1 MGKKISMLRKAVAGI
16 LSAAVFTGSVFTG
29 TVVAAGIEETVPS
42 SRQIVT
48 NGLAET
54 NEDNVTVS
62 KTVRETGT
70 ENEFEITLKVT
81 TREKLE
87 EIPTSSDAAVVLVM
101 DTSGSMDGDRLTA
114 AKKAAKSFVDK
125 YVKDSKP
132 TDKRYAALVEFAND
146 AETIIGWTNLAQGTT
161 NFENAIKRL
170 KAGGGTNMEAGLQ
183 LAYNLINA
191 GKSNLL
197 KDCKNIN
204 VILLSDGCPTY
215 HVDESTRN
223 STTKVKG
230 VRGGGNEAYPEDW
243 KSVETIAGSIRDDKI
258 NLYSVAFQTGSE
270 TFWDF
275 KAQPP
280 KNGICVN
287 LNHWYNGVHGRWSSE
302 QKKVSD
308 WMNTFSDKC
317 FSAKDADKLSVS
329 FENIA
334 KLIKLGAQAWKVT
347 DPMGQF
353 IHYDGVANSP
363 ASEDNKYTFAN
374 NTLTWDLKASVP
386 TELKTDQVT
395 TYTYTLTY
403 PITLNTAGAG
413 FVSEKAYDTNGT
425 TTLYYYLFSKVD
437 DSTNVPETP
446 KTLDFNVPT
455 VKGYLGSL
463 SFRKVDQDGNALPG
477 ASFAI
482 SNTSLTG
489 VSDTN
494 GNVTIEGIPSGF
506 NYTLTETKMDGYLAM
521 DPISF
526 KVSYGEVS
534 KADGTSLA
542 TVTNTKEENDKY
554 VVIKHEYYDAD
565 GYLYARIDDDFSHMA
580 YKEGFVPDPDRI
592 YEYGG
597 MTFEAWGDATAE
609 WVYNAE
615 DADNMG
621 KHDDY
626 VITLKYKQKSEV
638 PEVKDYTVVIH
649 KYFDADGNLVAE
661 VKDADFDHMLDKEG
675 FEPVPVTTYD
685 GVEYVVRDSYDGWVK
700 DTTDDAISEKHNDH
714 VYTIEYQKKSVEVKD
729 YVVIIHK
736 YFDADGNLVA
746 EVRDTDFDHMLDK
759 EGFEPMPETTYDG
772 VEYVVREIKEAW
784 VNRTTDTVIGVT
796 HNDHVFTIEYQ
807 VKKGAEEVKDYVVI
821 IHKYFDVDGNLV
833 AEVRDADFDHMLD
846 KEGFEPVPVTTYD
859 GVEYVVRDSYDG
871 WVKDTTDDAISEK
884 HNDHVYT
891 IEYQKKSVEV
901 KDYVVIIHKYFDA
914 DGNLVA
920 EVRDTDFD
928 HMLDKEGFEP
938 MPETTY
944 DGVEYV
950 VREIKEAWVNRT
962 TDTVIGVTHNDHV
975 FTIEY
980 QVKKGAE
987 EVKDYVVI
995 IHKYFD
1001 VDGNLV
1007 AEVRDTDFDHMLDK
1021 EGFEPE
1027 PETTYDGVEYAIRD
1041 SYDGWVLNTT
1051 DNAVGEVHNDHVFTI
1066 EYQVEDDGPRYS
1078 KIRVNHEYYT
1088 DGNRDGTEIE
1098 EFDYSEDFA
1107 PTQKPEYSEK
1117 TYTYVSTT
1125 GPKDIGD
1132 GYLEYTLVYR
1142 RTTELPPN
1150 PPVVDDTII
1159 VIEKSWE
1166 NAEPYD
1172 GRIIFTATNEK
1183 TGRSYTGTLRAGRN
1197 RAVITVPAG
1206 GTYIISED
1214 VPEGYT
1220 PSFPE
1225 GDTVYVRTGSSAT
1238 IHVVNS
1244 GEEEEEIDDDDT
1256 PLAPGPVDP
1265 VKPGDSDEVI
1275 DDETTPLVDPPK
1287 TGAAVR
1293 GLSVLFGAAAAAL
1306 VGAVV
1311 LRKKKEK

>member
-70 ENEFEITLKVT
+70 ENEFEITLQVT

-101 DTSGSMDGDRLTA
+101 DTSGSMDGSRLTA

-161 NFENAIKRL
+161 NFEDAIKSL
-170 KAGGGTNMEAGLQ
+170 EAGGGTNMEAGLQ

-204 VILLSDGCPTY
+204 VILLSDGCPTF

-223 STTKVKG
+223 RTDKVKG
-230 VRGGGNEAYPEDW
+230 VRGGGNVAYPEDW
-243 KSVETIAGSIRDDKI
+243 KNVESLARSIRDDKI
-258 NLYSVAFQTGSE
+258 NLYSVAFQTGSA

-280 KNGICVN
+280 KNGICVSP
-287 LNHWYNGVHGRWSSE
+287 NHWYNDVHGRWSSE
-302 QKKVSD
+302 QKNVAG
-308 WMNTFSDKC
+308 WMNSFSDKC

-353 IHYDGVANSP
+353 INYGGAANSS

-374 NTLTWDLKASVP
+374 NTLTWDLKNSVP
-386 TELKTDQVT
+386 TEDKSGDVT

-413 FVSEKAYDTNGT
+413 FVSEKAYATNGT

-437 DSTNVPETP
+437 DSTIVPETP
-446 KTLDFNVPT
+446 DTLDFNVPT
-455 VKGYLGSL
+455 VRGFLGDL
-463 SFRKVDQDGNALPG
+463 NFQKVDQYGNALTG
-477 ASFAI
+477 ASFTI
-482 SNTSLTG
+482 DRTDFTG
-489 VSDTN
+489 VSNEN
-494 GNVTIEGIPSGF
+494 GAVSIQGLPSGF
-506 NYTLTETKMDGYLAM
+506 EYTLIEDQMDGYEALQ
-521 DPISF
+521 PIAIR
-526 KVSYGEVS
+526 VSYGQVT
-534 KADGTSLA
+534 KLDGTPLE
-542 TVTNTKEENDKY
+542 TVTNIKEENPKY
-554 VVIKHEYYDAD
+554 IVVKHEYYDAE
-565 GYLYARIDDDFSHMA
+565 GTAWYAVITEDHINYDDN
-580 YKEGFVPDPDRI
+580 FVPQRN
-592 YEYGG
+592 YNYGN

-609 WVYNAE
+609 WVYNATDENLGTHDDYVFTLKYKEVKAENPKYIVVKHEYYDAEGTARYAVITE
-615 DADNMG
+615 DHIDYVENFVPVRNYNYSNMTFEAWG
-621 KHDDY
+621 DATGTWENNATDEDMDTHDDY
-626 VITLKYKQKSEV
+626 VITLKYKQKA
-638 PEVKDYTVVIH
+638 EVKDYTVV
-649 KYFDADGNLVAE
+649 
-661 VKDADFDHMLDKEG
+661 
-675 FEPVPVTTYD
+675 
-685 GVEYVVRDSYDGWVK
+685 
-700 DTTDDAISEKHNDH
+700 
-714 VYTIEYQKKSVEVKD
+714 
-729 YVVIIHK
+729 IHK

-759 EGFEPMPETTYDG
+759 EGFEPVPETTYDG
-772 VEYVVREIKEAW
+772 VEYVI
-784 VNRTTDTVIGVT
+784 
-796 HNDHVFTIEYQ
+796 
-807 VKKGAEEVKDYVVI
+807 
-821 IHKYFDVDGNLV
+821 
-833 AEVRDADFDHMLD
+833 
-846 KEGFEPVPVTTYD
+846 
-859 GVEYVVRDSYDG
+859 RDSYDG
-871 WVKDTTDDAISEK
+871 WVLGRTDDVIGDV
-884 HNDHVYT
+884 HNDHVY
-891 IEYQKKSVEV
+891 
-901 KDYVVIIHKYFDA
+901 
-914 DGNLVA
+914 
-920 EVRDTDFD
+920 
-928 HMLDKEGFEP
+928 
-938 MPETTY
+938 
-944 DGVEYV
+944 
-950 VREIKEAWVNRT
+950 
-962 TDTVIGVTHNDHV
+962 
-975 FTIEY
+975 TIEY

-1021 EGFEPE
+1021 EGFQPV

-1051 DNAVGEVHNDHVFTI
+1051 DNAVSEVHNEHWYTI

-1088 DGNRDGTEIE
+1088 DGNHDGTEIE

-1142 RTTELPPN
+1142 RTTETPPT
-1150 PPVVDDTII
+1150 PVVNDTVI

-1172 GRIIFTATNEK
+1172 GRITFTATNEK

-1225 GDTVYVRTGSSAT
+1225 GNTVYVRTGSSAT
-1238 IHVVNS
+1238 IYVVNS

-1256 PLAPGPVDP
+1256 PLTPGPVDP

-1287 TGAAVR
+1287 TGVAVR

>member
-1 MGKKISMLRKAVAGI
+1 MGKKISMLRKTVAGI

-70 ENEFEITLKVT
+70 ENEFEITLQVT

-87 EIPTSSDAAVVLVM
+87 EIPTSSDSAVVLVM

-287 LNHWYNGVHGRWSSE
+287 LNHWYNDVHGRWSKE
-302 QKKVSD
+302 QKNVSD
-308 WMNTFSDKC
+308 WMNSFSDKC

-353 IHYDGVANSP
+353 INYGGAANSS

-374 NTLTWDLKASVP
+374 NTLTWDLKNSVP
-386 TELKTDQVT
+386 TEDKSGDVT

-413 FVSEKAYDTNGT
+413 FVSEKEYATNGT

-446 KTLDFNVPT
+446 KTLNFDVPT

-463 SFRKVDQDGNALPG
+463 SFRKVDQDGNALSG

-506 NYTLTETKMDGYLAM
+506 NYTLTETKMDGYEALE
-521 DPISF
+521 PIAF
-526 KVSYGEVS
+526 KVSYGVVS
-534 KADGTSLA
+534 KANGDPLE
-542 TVTNTKEENDKY
+542 TVTNTKEANPKY
-554 VVIKHEYYDAD
+554 IVVKHEYYDAE
-565 GYLYARIDDDFSHMA
+565 GYKLSCITDENYGHMV
-580 YKEGFVPDPDRI
+580 YKEGLVPKPDRI
-592 YEYGG
+592 YDYDGK
-597 MTFEAWGDATAE
+597 TYEAWGETAE
-609 WVYNAE
+609 WSYDAV

-638 PEVKDYTVVIH
+638 P
-649 KYFDADGNLVAE
+649 
-661 VKDADFDHMLDKEG
+661 
-675 FEPVPVTTYD
+675 
-685 GVEYVVRDSYDGWVK
+685 
-700 DTTDDAISEKHNDH
+700 
-714 VYTIEYQKKSVEVKD
+714 EVKD

-759 EGFEPMPETTYDG
+759 EGFQPEPETTYDG
-772 VEYVVREIKEAW
+772 VEYVVRGIDEGW
-784 VNRTTDTVIGVT
+784 VN
-796 HNDHVFTIEYQ
+796 H
-807 VKKGAEEVKDYVVI
+807 
-821 IHKYFDVDGNLV
+821 
-833 AEVRDADFDHMLD
+833 
-846 KEGFEPVPVTTYD
+846 
-859 GVEYVVRDSYDG
+859 
-871 WVKDTTDDAISEK
+871 
-884 HNDHVYT
+884 
-891 IEYQKKSVEV
+891 
-901 KDYVVIIHKYFDA
+901 
-914 DGNLVA
+914 
-920 EVRDTDFD
+920 
-928 HMLDKEGFEP
+928 
-938 MPETTY
+938 
-944 DGVEYV
+944 
-950 VREIKEAWVNRT
+950 
-962 TDTVIGVTHNDHV
+962 
-975 FTIEY
+975 
-980 QVKKGAE
+980 
-987 EVKDYVVI
+987 
-995 IHKYFD
+995 
-1001 VDGNLV
+1001 
-1007 AEVRDTDFDHMLDK
+1007 
-1021 EGFEPE
+1021 
-1027 PETTYDGVEYAIRD
+1027 
-1041 SYDGWVLNTT
+1041 TT
-1051 DNAVGEVHNDHVFTI
+1051 DNAVGEVHNEHWYTI

-1172 GRIIFTATNEK
+1172 GRITFTATNEK

-1238 IHVVNS
+1238 IYVVNS

-1256 PLAPGPVDP
+1256 PLTPGPVDP

>member
-70 ENEFEITLKVT
+70 ENEFEITLQVT

-101 DTSGSMDGDRLTA
+101 DTSGSMDGSRLTA
-114 AKKAAKSFVDK
+114 AKDAAKKFVDK

-183 LAYNLINA
+183 LAYNLINS
-191 GKSNLL
+191 GKTGVL

-204 VILLSDGCPTY
+204 IVLLSDGCPTF

-243 KSVETIAGSIRDDKI
+243 KPVETIAGSIRDDKI
-258 NLYSVAFQTGSE
+258 NLYSVAFQTGSA

-280 KNGICVN
+280 KNGDCWN
-287 LNHWYNGVHGRWSSE
+287 LDHWYNGVHGRWSKE

-308 WMNTFSDKC
+308 WMNSFSDKC
-317 FSAKDADKLSVS
+317 FSAGEIGDLSVK

-395 TYTYTLTY
+395 TYTYKLTY

-446 KTLDFNVPT
+446 KTLNFDVPT
-455 VKGYLGSL
+455 VKGFLGTL
-463 SFRKVDQDGNALPG
+463 SFQKVDQDGNALSG

-506 NYTLTETKMDGYLAM
+506 NYTLTETKMDGYEALE
-521 DPISF
+521 PIAF
-526 KVSYGEVS
+526 QVSYGVVS
-534 KADGTSLA
+534 KADGDPLE
-542 TVTNTKEENDKY
+542 TVINTKEANPKY
-554 VVIKHEYYDAD
+554 IVVKHEYYDAE
-565 GYLYARIDDDFSHMA
+565 GYKLSCITDENYGHMV
-580 YKEGFVPDPDRI
+580 YKEGSEPNPDRI
-592 YEYGG
+592 YDYGG

-609 WVYNAE
+609 WVYNAIDE
-615 DADNMG
+615 DLG

-661 VKDADFDHMLDKEG
+661 VKD
-675 FEPVPVTTYD
+675 
-685 GVEYVVRDSYDGWVK
+685 
-700 DTTDDAISEKHNDH
+700 
-714 VYTIEYQKKSVEVKD
+714 
-729 YVVIIHK
+729 
-736 YFDADGNLVA
+736 
-746 EVRDTDFDHMLDK
+746 TDFDHMLDK
-759 EGFEPMPETTYDG
+759 EGF
-772 VEYVVREIKEAW
+772 
-784 VNRTTDTVIGVT
+784 
-796 HNDHVFTIEYQ
+796 Q
-807 VKKGAEEVKDYVVI
+807 
-821 IHKYFDVDGNLV
+821 
-833 AEVRDADFDHMLD
+833 
-846 KEGFEPVPVTTYD
+846 PV
-859 GVEYVVRDSYDG
+859 
-871 WVKDTTDDAISEK
+871 
-884 HNDHVYT
+884 
-891 IEYQKKSVEV
+891 
-901 KDYVVIIHKYFDA
+901 
-914 DGNLVA
+914 
-920 EVRDTDFD
+920 
-928 HMLDKEGFEP
+928 
-938 MPETTY
+938 PETTY

-1021 EGFEPE
+1021 EGFEPM

-1041 SYDGWVLNTT
+1041 SYDGWVNHTT
-1051 DNAVGEVHNDHVFTI
+1051 DNAVGEVHNEHWYTI

-1088 DGNRDGTEIE
+1088 DGNHDGTEIE

-1172 GRIIFTATNEK
+1172 GRITFTATNEK

-1238 IHVVNS
+1238 IYVVNS

>member
-70 ENEFEITLKVT
+70 ENEFEITLQVT

-101 DTSGSMDGDRLTA
+101 DTSNSMSTKTGRNWNDPIRMKAARTA
-114 AKKAAKSFVDK
+114 AQNFLDN
-125 YVKDSKP
+125 YVKGEGVTKG
-132 TDKRYAALVEFAND
+132 RYAAVVKFGSH
-146 AETIIGWTNLAQGTT
+146 AEVVSNWTDVAADKAASLKNTIDGISYQSGDN
-161 NFENAIKRL
+161 
-170 KAGGGTNMEAGLQ
+170 GGTNMEGGLQ
-183 LAYNLINA
+183 LAYNLINSEK
-191 GKSNLL
+191 GENGLL
-197 KDCKNIN
+197 KDVKNVNI
-204 VILLSDGCPTY
+204 ILMSDGCPTF

-223 STTKVKG
+223 RTDKVKG
-230 VRGGGNEAYPEDW
+230 VEGGGNVAYPEDW
-243 KSVETIAGSIRDDKI
+243 KNVESLAGSIRDDKI

-280 KNGICVN
+280 KNGFCVSP
-287 LNHWYNGVHGRWSSE
+287 NHWYNDVHGRWSSE
-302 QKKVSD
+302 QKNVAD
-308 WMNTFSDKC
+308 WMNSFSTKG
-317 FSAKDADKLSVS
+317 FAASNADDLTIK
-329 FENIA
+329 FDNIA
-334 KLIKLGAQAWKVT
+334 KLIKLGAQAWNVT

-353 IHYDGVANSP
+353 IEYAGAASDTAADHNRFTYADGILRWNLKSSTPEV
-363 ASEDNKYTFAN
+363 SEAG
-374 NTLTWDLKASVP
+374 NT
-386 TELKTDQVT
+386 T

-403 PITLNTAGAG
+403 PITLNTAAEGFEAG
-413 FVSEKAYDTNGT
+413 KAYATNGT
-425 TTLYYYLFSKVD
+425 TTLSYYLFSQVKDDTVIPENPDTVD
-437 DSTNVPETP
+437 FT
-446 KTLDFNVPT
+446 VPT
-455 VKGYLGSL
+455 VKGYLGTL
-463 SFRKVDQDGNALPG
+463 SFQKLDQDGNALPG
-477 ASFAI
+477 ASFTI
-482 SNTSLTG
+482 DRTDFTG
-489 VSDTN
+489 VSNEN
-494 GNVTIEGIPSGF
+494 GAVSIQGLPSGF
-506 NYTLTETKMDGYLAM
+506 EYTLIEDQMDGYEALQ
-521 DPISF
+521 PIAIR
-526 KVSYGEVS
+526 VSYGQVT
-534 KADGTSLA
+534 KLDGTPLE
-542 TVTNTKEENDKY
+542 TVTNIKEENPKY
-554 VVIKHEYYDAD
+554 IVVKHEYYDAE
-565 GYLYARIDDDFSHMA
+565 GTARYAVITEDHID
-580 YKEGFVPDPDRI
+580 YVENFVPVRN
-592 YEYGG
+592 YNYGN
-597 MTFEAWGDATAE
+597 MTFEAWGDATGTWE
-609 WVYNAE
+609 NNATDE
-615 DADNMG
+615 DMDT
-621 KHDDY
+621 HDDY
-626 VITLKYKQKSEV
+626 VITLKYKQKTEA

-661 VKDADFDHMLDKEG
+661 VKD
-675 FEPVPVTTYD
+675 
-685 GVEYVVRDSYDGWVK
+685 
-700 DTTDDAISEKHNDH
+700 
-714 VYTIEYQKKSVEVKD
+714 
-729 YVVIIHK
+729 
-736 YFDADGNLVA
+736 
-746 EVRDTDFDHMLDK
+746 TDFDHMLDK
-759 EGFEPMPETTYDG
+759 EGFQPVPETTYDG
-772 VEYVVREIKEAW
+772 EEY
-784 VNRTTDTVIGVT
+784 
-796 HNDHVFTIEYQ
+796 
-807 VKKGAEEVKDYVVI
+807 
-821 IHKYFDVDGNLV
+821 
-833 AEVRDADFDHMLD
+833 EVRGRYDEWHMNIVD
-846 KEGFEPVPVTTYD
+846 
-859 GVEYVVRDSYDG
+859 
-871 WVKDTTDDAISEK
+871 
-884 HNDHVYT
+884 
-891 IEYQKKSVEV
+891 
-901 KDYVVIIHKYFDA
+901 
-914 DGNLVA
+914 
-920 EVRDTDFD
+920 
-928 HMLDKEGFEP
+928 
-938 MPETTY
+938 
-944 DGVEYV
+944 
-950 VREIKEAWVNRT
+950 EAV
-962 TDTVIGVTHNDHV
+962 DETHNDHV

-1021 EGFEPE
+1021 EGFQPE

-1051 DNAVGEVHNDHVFTI
+1051 DNAVGEVHNEHWYTIEYQVKKGAEEVKDYVVIIHKYFDVDGNLVAEVRDTDFDHMLDKEGFQPEPETTYDGVEYAIRDSYDGWVLNTTDNAVGEVHNEHWYTI

-1088 DGNRDGTEIE
+1088 DGNHDGTEIE

-1172 GRIIFTATNEK
+1172 GRITFTATNEK

-1238 IHVVNS
+1238 IYVVNS

-1256 PLAPGPVDP
+1256 PLVPGPVDP

>member
-287 LNHWYNGVHGRWSSE
+287 LKHWYNGVHGRWSSE

-395 TYTYTLTY
+395 TYTYKLTY

-455 VKGYLGSL
+455 VKGFLGTL
-463 SFRKVDQDGNALPG
+463 SFQKVDQDGNALPG
-477 ASFAI
+477 ASFAV
-482 SNTSLTG
+482 SGTSLTG
-489 VSDTN
+489 VSDVN
-494 GNVTIEGIPSGF
+494 GNVTIAGIPSGF
-506 NYTLTETKMDGYLAM
+506 EYTLIEDQMDGYEALQ
-521 DPISF
+521 PIGIR
-526 KVSYGEVS
+526 VSYGQVT
-534 KADGTSLA
+534 KLDGTPLE
-542 TVTNTKEENDKY
+542 TVTNIKEENPKY
-554 VVIKHEYYDAD
+554 IVVKHEYYDAE
-565 GYLYARIDDDFSHMA
+565 GTARYAVITDDHIDYD
-580 YKEGFVPDPDRI
+580 ENFVPERN
-592 YEYGG
+592 YNYGN
-597 MTFEAWGDATAE
+597 MTFEAWGDATGTWE
-609 WVYNAE
+609 NNATDE
-615 DADNMG
+615 DMDT
-621 KHDDY
+621 HDDY
-626 VITLKYKQKSEV
+626 VITLKYKQKAEV
-638 PEVKDYTVVIH
+638 PEVKDYVVVIH

-685 GVEYVVRDSYDGWVK
+685 GVEYAIRDSYDGWVK

-736 YFDADGNLVA
+736 YFDADNNLVA

-759 EGFEPMPETTYDG
+759 EGFEPVPETTYDG

-807 VKKGAEEVKDYVVI
+807 VKKEAEEVKDYVVI
-821 IHKYFDVDGNLV
+821 IHKYFD
-833 AEVRDADFDHMLD
+833 AD
-846 KEGFEPVPVTTYD
+846 
-859 GVEYVVRDSYDG
+859 
-871 WVKDTTDDAISEK
+871 
-884 HNDHVYT
+884 N
-891 IEYQKKSVEV
+891 
-901 KDYVVIIHKYFDA
+901 
-914 DGNLVA
+914 NLVA

-944 DGVEYV
+944 DGVEY
-950 VREIKEAWVNRT
+950 
-962 TDTVIGVTHNDHV
+962 
-975 FTIEY
+975 
-980 QVKKGAE
+980 
-987 EVKDYVVI
+987 
-995 IHKYFD
+995 
-1001 VDGNLV
+1001 
-1007 AEVRDTDFDHMLDK
+1007 
-1021 EGFEPE
+1021 
-1027 PETTYDGVEYAIRD
+1027 AIRD

-1051 DNAVGEVHNDHVFTI
+1051 DNAVGEVHNEHWYTI

-1172 GRIIFTATNEK
+1172 GRITFTATNEK

-1238 IHVVNS
+1238 IYVVNS

-1265 VKPGDSDEVI
+1265 VKPGDSGEVI

>member
-70 ENEFEITLKVT
+70 ENEFEITLQVT

-101 DTSGSMDGDRLTA
+101 DTSGSMDGSRLTA
-114 AKKAAKSFVDK
+114 AKDAAKKFVDK

-183 LAYNLINA
+183 LAYNLINS
-191 GKSNLL
+191 GKTGVL

-204 VILLSDGCPTY
+204 IVLLSDGCPTF

-243 KSVETIAGSIRDDKI
+243 KPVETIAGSIRDDKI
-258 NLYSVAFQTGSE
+258 NLYSVAFQTGSA

-280 KNGICVN
+280 KNGDCWN
-287 LNHWYNGVHGRWSSE
+287 LDHWYNGVHGRWSKE

-317 FSAKDADKLSVS
+317 FTAGEIDDLSVK

-347 DPMGQF
+347 DPMGRF
-353 IHYDGVANSP
+353 IEYTGAASDTAADHNRFTYADGI
-363 ASEDNKYTFAN
+363 
-374 NTLTWDLKASVP
+374 LRWDLKSSMPEVSEAGD
-386 TELKTDQVT
+386 TT

-403 PITLNTAGAG
+403 PITLNTAAEGFEAG
-413 FVSEKAYDTNGT
+413 KAYATNGT
-425 TTLYYYLFSKVD
+425 TTLSYYLFSQVKDDTVIPENPNTVD
-437 DSTNVPETP
+437 FT
-446 KTLDFNVPT
+446 VPT
-455 VKGYLGSL
+455 VKGYLGTL
-463 SFRKVDQDGNALPG
+463 SFRKVDQDGNALSG

-506 NYTLTETKMDGYLAM
+506 NYTLTETKMDGYTALE
-521 DPISF
+521 PIAF
-526 KVSYGEVS
+526 QVSYGVVS

-542 TVTNTKEENDKY
+542 TVTNTKEANPKY
-554 VVIKHEYYDAD
+554 IVVKHEYYDAK
-565 GYLYARIDDDFSHMA
+565 GTAWYAVITEDHID
-580 YKEGFVPDPDRI
+580 YVENFVPVRN
-592 YEYGG
+592 YNYGN
-597 MTFEAWGDATAE
+597 MTFEAWGDATGTWE
-609 WVYNAE
+609 NNATDE
-615 DADNMG
+615 DMDT
-621 KHDDY
+621 HDDY
-626 VITLKYKQKSEV
+626 VITLKYKQKA
-638 PEVKDYTVVIH
+638 EVKDYTVVIH

-661 VKDADFDHMLDKEG
+661 VK
-675 FEPVPVTTYD
+675 
-685 GVEYVVRDSYDGWVK
+685 
-700 DTTDDAISEKHNDH
+700 
-714 VYTIEYQKKSVEVKD
+714 
-729 YVVIIHK
+729 
-736 YFDADGNLVA
+736 
-746 EVRDTDFDHMLDK
+746 DTDFDHMLDK

-772 VEYVVREIKEAW
+772 VEYVVRGRYDEWHMNIVDEA
-784 VNRTTDTVIGVT
+784 VDET

-821 IHKYFDVDGNLV
+821 IHKYFD
-833 AEVRDADFDHMLD
+833 
-846 KEGFEPVPVTTYD
+846 
-859 GVEYVVRDSYDG
+859 
-871 WVKDTTDDAISEK
+871 
-884 HNDHVYT
+884 
-891 IEYQKKSVEV
+891 
-901 KDYVVIIHKYFDA
+901 A

-920 EVRDTDFD
+920 EVKDTDFD

-938 MPETTY
+938 M
-944 DGVEYV
+944 
-950 VREIKEAWVNRT
+950 
-962 TDTVIGVTHNDHV
+962 
-975 FTIEY
+975 
-980 QVKKGAE
+980 
-987 EVKDYVVI
+987 
-995 IHKYFD
+995 
-1001 VDGNLV
+1001 
-1007 AEVRDTDFDHMLDK
+1007 
-1021 EGFEPE
+1021 

-1051 DNAVGEVHNDHVFTI
+1051 DNAVGEVHNEHWYTI

-1088 DGNRDGTEIE
+1088 DGNHDGTEIE
-1098 EFDYSEDFA
+1098 EFDYSEDFVA

-1172 GRIIFTATNEK
+1172 GRITFTATNEK

-1238 IHVVNS
+1238 IYVVNS

>member
-70 ENEFEITLKVT
+70 ENKFEITLQVT

-287 LNHWYNGVHGRWSSE
+287 LNHWYNDVHGRWSSE
-302 QKKVSD
+302 RKNVSD
-308 WMNTFSDKC
+308 WMNSFSDKC

-334 KLIKLGAQAWKVT
+334 KLIRLGAQAWNVT

-353 IHYDGVANSP
+353 IEYAGAASDTAADHNRFTYADGI
-363 ASEDNKYTFAN
+363 
-374 NTLTWDLKASVP
+374 LRWDLKSSTPEVSEAGD
-386 TELKTDQVT
+386 TT

-403 PITLNTAGAG
+403 PITLNTAAEGFEAG
-413 FVSEKAYDTNGT
+413 KAYATNGT
-425 TTLYYYLFSKVD
+425 TTLSYYLFSKVD
-437 DSTNVPETP
+437 DTTEVPDTP
-446 KTLDFNVPT
+446 KTLNFDVPT

-463 SFRKVDQDGNALPG
+463 SFRKVDQDGNALSG

-506 NYTLTETKMDGYLAM
+506 NYTLTEIKMDGYEALE
-521 DPISF
+521 PIAF

-534 KADGTSLA
+534 KANGTSLA
-542 TVTNTKEENDKY
+542 TVTNTKEANPKY
-554 VVIKHEYYDAD
+554 IVVKHEYYDAE
-565 GYLYARIDDDFSHMA
+565 GYKLSCITDENYGHMV
-580 YKEGFVPDPDRI
+580 YKEGLVPKPDRI
-592 YEYGG
+592 YDYDGK
-597 MTFEAWGDATAE
+597 TYEAWGETAE
-609 WVYNAE
+609 WSYDAV

-638 PEVKDYTVVIH
+638 PEVKDY
-649 KYFDADGNLVAE
+649 
-661 VKDADFDHMLDKEG
+661 
-675 FEPVPVTTYD
+675 
-685 GVEYVVRDSYDGWVK
+685 
-700 DTTDDAISEKHNDH
+700 
-714 VYTIEYQKKSVEVKD
+714 
-729 YVVIIHK
+729 VVIIHK
-736 YFDADGNLVA
+736 YFDADDNLIA

-759 EGFEPMPETTYDG
+759 EGFQPEPETTYDG

-807 VKKGAEEVKDYVVI
+807 VKKEAEEVKDYVVMI
-821 IHKYFDVDGNLV
+821 Y
-833 AEVRDADFDHMLD
+833 
-846 KEGFEPVPVTTYD
+846 
-859 GVEYVVRDSYDG
+859 
-871 WVKDTTDDAISEK
+871 
-884 HNDHVYT
+884 
-891 IEYQKKSVEV
+891 
-901 KDYVVIIHKYFDA
+901 KYFDA

-920 EVRDTDFD
+920 EVRDTDYD
-928 HMLDKEGFEP
+928 HMVYKEGFGP
-938 MPETTY
+938 
-944 DGVEYV
+944 
-950 VREIKEAWVNRT
+950 N
-962 TDTVIGVTHNDHV
+962 
-975 FTIEY
+975 
-980 QVKKGAE
+980 
-987 EVKDYVVI
+987 
-995 IHKYFD
+995 
-1001 VDGNLV
+1001 
-1007 AEVRDTDFDHMLDK
+1007 
-1021 EGFEPE
+1021 PE

-1066 EYQVEDDGPRYS
+1066 EYQMEDDGPRYS

-1088 DGNRDGTEIE
+1088 DGNHDGTEIE
-1098 EFDYSEDFA
+1098 EFDYSEDFVA

-1172 GRIIFTATNEK
+1172 GRITFTATNEK

-1238 IHVVNS
+1238 IYVVNS

-1256 PLAPGPVDP
+1256 PLVPGPVDP

>member
-70 ENEFEITLKVT
+70 ENEFEITLRVT

-101 DTSGSMDGDRLTA
+101 DTSNSMSTKTGKQKKDPIRMKAARTA
-114 AKKAAKSFVDK
+114 AQNFLDN
-125 YVKDSKP
+125 YVKGEGVTKG
-132 TDKRYAALVEFAND
+132 RYAAVVQFGSH
-146 AETIIGWTNLAQGTT
+146 AEVVSSWTDVAADKAASLKNTIDGISYQSGDN
-161 NFENAIKRL
+161 
-170 KAGGGTNMEAGLQ
+170 GGTNMEGGLQ
-183 LAYNLINA
+183 LAYNLINSEK
-191 GKSNLL
+191 GENGLL
-197 KDCKNIN
+197 KDVKNVNI
-204 VILLSDGCPTY
+204 ILMSDGCPTF
-215 HVDESTRN
+215 HVNEDTR
-223 STTKVKG
+223 SSLTKIEG
-230 VRGGGNEAYPEDW
+230 VWGGGDVAYYVDW
-243 KSVETIAGSIRDDKI
+243 KPVETLASTITSANI
-258 NLYSVAFQTGSE
+258 NLYSVAFQTGKANFENRGFVE
-270 TFWDF
+270 TEAKHRWGRHEYDCTEEG
-275 KAQPP
+275 KD
-280 KNGICVN
+280 
-287 LNHWYNGVHGRWSSE
+287 HWQMVNGVRKHGYWNSYWME
-302 QKKVSD
+302 MNVSN
-308 WMNTFSDKC
+308 WMNGFSTKGFTASNANDLTIK
-317 FSAKDADKLSVS
+317 FD
-329 FENIA
+329 NIA
-334 KLIKLGAQAWKVT
+334 KLIRLGAQAWNVT

-353 IHYDGVANSP
+353 IEYAGAASDTAADHNRFTYADGILRWNLKSSTPEV
-363 ASEDNKYTFAN
+363 SEAGDI
-374 NTLTWDLKASVP
+374 
-386 TELKTDQVT
+386 T

-403 PITLNTAGAG
+403 PITLNTAAEGFEAG
-413 FVSEKAYDTNGT
+413 KAYATNGT
-425 TTLYYYLFSKVD
+425 TTLSYYLFSQVEDDTAIPENPDTVD
-437 DSTNVPETP
+437 FT
-446 KTLDFNVPT
+446 VPT
-455 VKGYLGSL
+455 VKGYLGTL
-463 SFRKVDQDGNALPG
+463 SFRKVDQDGNALSG

-494 GNVTIEGIPSGF
+494 GNVTIAGIPSGF
-506 NYTLTETKMDGYLAM
+506 TYTLTETKMDGYLAL

-526 KVSYGEVS
+526 KVSYGQIS
-534 KADGTSLA
+534 KEDGTPLE
-542 TVTNTKEENDKY
+542 TVTNIKEENPKY
-554 VVIKHEYYDAD
+554 IVVKHEYYDAE
-565 GYLYARIDDDFSHMA
+565 GYLYARITDDFSHMG
-580 YKEGFVPDPDRI
+580 YKEGFEPERI
-592 YEYGG
+592 YDYGD
-597 MTFEAWGDATAE
+597 MTFEAWGDATVE

-626 VITLKYKQKSEV
+626 VITLKYKQKTEV
-638 PEVKDYTVVIH
+638 PEVKDYVVIIHKYFDADGNLVAEVKDTDFDHMLDKEGFQPVPETTYDGEEYEVRGRYDEWHMNIVDEAVDETHNDHVFTIEYQVKKGAEEVKDYTVVIH

-661 VKDADFDHMLDKEG
+661 VKDTDFDHMLDKEG
-675 FEPVPVTTYD
+675 FEPVP
-685 GVEYVVRDSYDGWVK
+685 
-700 DTTDDAISEKHNDH
+700 
-714 VYTIEYQKKSVEVKD
+714 
-729 YVVIIHK
+729 
-736 YFDADGNLVA
+736 
-746 EVRDTDFDHMLDK
+746 
-759 EGFEPMPETTYDG
+759 ETTYDG
-772 VEYVVREIKEAW
+772 EEYEVRGRYDEWHMNIVDEA
-784 VNRTTDTVIGVT
+784 VDET

-807 VKKGAEEVKDYVVI
+807 VKKG
-821 IHKYFDVDGNLV
+821 
-833 AEVRDADFDHMLD
+833 
-846 KEGFEPVPVTTYD
+846 T
-859 GVEYVVRDSYDG
+859 
-871 WVKDTTDDAISEK
+871 
-884 HNDHVYT
+884 
-891 IEYQKKSVEV
+891 
-901 KDYVVIIHKYFDA
+901 
-914 DGNLVA
+914 
-920 EVRDTDFD
+920 
-928 HMLDKEGFEP
+928 
-938 MPETTY
+938 
-944 DGVEYV
+944 
-950 VREIKEAWVNRT
+950 
-962 TDTVIGVTHNDHV
+962 
-975 FTIEY
+975 
-980 QVKKGAE
+980 E

-1021 EGFEPE
+1021 EGFEPM
-1027 PETTYDGVEYAIRD
+1027 PETTYDGVKYVVREIKEGRVD
-1041 SYDGWVLNTT
+1041 RTT
-1051 DNAVGEVHNDHVFTI
+1051 DNAVGEVHNEHWYTI

-1088 DGNRDGTEIE
+1088 DGNHDGTEIE

-1142 RTTELPPN
+1142 RTTETPPT
-1150 PPVVDDTII
+1150 PVVNDTVI

-1172 GRIIFTATNEK
+1172 GRITFTATNEK

-1238 IHVVNS
+1238 IYVVNS
-1244 GEEEEEIDDDDT
+1244 GKEEEEIDDDDT

-1275 DDETTPLVDPPK
+1275 DDETTPLVNPPK

>member
-70 ENEFEITLKVT
+70 ENEFEITLQVT

-87 EIPTSSDAAVVLVM
+87 EIPTSSDSAVVLVM
-101 DTSGSMDGDRLTA
+101 DTSGSMGGSRLTA
-114 AKKAAKSFVDK
+114 AKDAAKKFVDK

-146 AETIIGWTNLAQGTT
+146 AETVSGWTNLVAQGTT
-161 NFENAIKRL
+161 GKFKDAIDNL
-170 KAGGGTNMEAGLQ
+170 YVNYEFLIGYTGGTNMEGGLQ
-183 LAYNLINA
+183 LAYNLINSA
-191 GKSNLL
+191 KGENGLL
-197 KDCKNIN
+197 KDVKNVNI
-204 VILLSDGCPTY
+204 ILMSDGCPTF
-215 HVDESTRN
+215 HVKADTRN
-223 STTKVKG
+223 SLTKIEG
-230 VRGGGNEAYPEDW
+230 AEGGGNAACYVDW
-243 KSVETIAGSIRDDKI
+243 KPVETLASTITSANI
-258 NLYSVAFQTGSE
+258 NLYSVAFQTGKADFQNLGFVE
-270 TFWDF
+270 TEAKHRSGFSKYDCTEE
-275 KAQPP
+275 
-280 KNGICVN
+280 GER
-287 LNHWYNGVHGRWSSE
+287 HWQMVNGVRKHGYWTYYWME
-302 QKKVSD
+302 MNVSN
-308 WMNTFSDKC
+308 WMNGFSTKG
-317 FSAKDADKLSVS
+317 FTASNADDLTIK
-329 FENIA
+329 FDNIA
-334 KLIKLGAQAWKVT
+334 KLIRLGAQAWNVT
-347 DPMGQF
+347 DPMGRF
-353 IHYDGVANSP
+353 IEYTGAASDTAADHNRFTYADGI
-363 ASEDNKYTFAN
+363 
-374 NTLTWDLKASVP
+374 LRWDLKSSMPEVSEAG
-386 TELKTDQVT
+386 DAT

-403 PITLNTAGAG
+403 PITLNTAAEGFEAG
-413 FVSEKAYDTNGT
+413 KAYATNGT
-425 TTLYYYLFSKVD
+425 TTLSYYLFSQVKD
-437 DSTNVPETP
+437 DTVIPENPETV
-446 KTLDFNVPT
+446 DFTVPT
-455 VKGYLGSL
+455 VKGYLGTL
-463 SFRKVDQDGNALPG
+463 SFQKVDQDGNALSG
-477 ASFAI
+477 ASFAV
-482 SNTSLTG
+482 SGTSLTG
-489 VSDTN
+489 VSDAN
-494 GNVTIEGIPSGF
+494 GNVTIDGIPSGF
-506 NYTLTETKMDGYLAM
+506 TYTLTETKMDGYTALE
-521 DPISF
+521 PIAF

-534 KADGTSLA
+534 KADGTPLE
-542 TVTNTKEENDKY
+542 TVTNIKEENPKY
-554 VVIKHEYYDAD
+554 IVVKHEYYDAE
-565 GYLYARIDDDFSHMA
+565 GTARYAVITDDHIDYD
-580 YKEGFVPDPDRI
+580 ENFVPERN
-592 YEYGG
+592 YNYGN

-609 WVYNAE
+609 WVYNAIDE
-615 DADNMG
+615 DMDT
-621 KHDDY
+621 HDDY
-626 VITLKYKQKSEV
+626 VITLKYKQKAEV
-638 PEVKDYTVVIH
+638 PEVKGYVVVIH

-661 VKDADFDHMLDKEG
+661 VRDTDFDHMLDKEG

-736 YFDADGNLVA
+736 YFDADNNLVA

-759 EGFEPMPETTYDG
+759 EGFEP
-772 VEYVVREIKEAW
+772 V
-784 VNRTTDTVIGVT
+784 
-796 HNDHVFTIEYQ
+796 
-807 VKKGAEEVKDYVVI
+807 
-821 IHKYFDVDGNLV
+821 
-833 AEVRDADFDHMLD
+833 
-846 KEGFEPVPVTTYD
+846 
-859 GVEYVVRDSYDG
+859 
-871 WVKDTTDDAISEK
+871 
-884 HNDHVYT
+884 
-891 IEYQKKSVEV
+891 
-901 KDYVVIIHKYFDA
+901 
-914 DGNLVA
+914 
-920 EVRDTDFD
+920 
-928 HMLDKEGFEP
+928 
-938 MPETTY
+938 PETTY

-1021 EGFEPE
+1021 EGFEPV
-1027 PETTYDGVEYAIRD
+1027 PVTTYDGVEYAIRD

-1051 DNAVGEVHNDHVFTI
+1051 DNAVGEVHNEHWYTI

-1088 DGNRDGTEIE
+1088 DGNHDGTEIE
-1098 EFDYSEDFA
+1098 EFDYSEDFVA

-1172 GRIIFTATNEK
+1172 GRITFTATNEK

-1238 IHVVNS
+1238 IYVVNS

-1306 VGAVV
+1306 VGTVV

>member
-70 ENEFEITLKVT
+70 ENEFEITLQVT

-230 VRGGGNEAYPEDW
+230 VRGGGNVAYPEDW
-243 KSVETIAGSIRDDKI
+243 KNVESLAGSIRDDKI

-280 KNGICVN
+280 KNGDCWN
-287 LNHWYNGVHGRWSSE
+287 FDHWYNGVHGRWSSE
-302 QKKVSD
+302 QKNVAD
-308 WMNTFSDKC
+308 WMNSFSDKC

-353 IHYDGVANSP
+353 INYGGAANSS
-363 ASEDNKYTFAN
+363 ASEDNEYTFAN
-374 NTLTWDLKASVP
+374 NTLTWDLKNSVP
-386 TELKTDQVT
+386 TEDKSGDVT

-403 PITLNTAGAG
+403 PITLNTAGEG
-413 FVSEKAYDTNGT
+413 FVSEKEYATNGT
-425 TTLYYYLFSKVD
+425 TTLYYYLFSKVN
-437 DSTNVPETP
+437 DSTIVPETP
-446 KTLDFNVPT
+446 DTLDFNVPT
-455 VKGYLGSL
+455 VRGFLGDL
-463 SFRKVDQDGNALPG
+463 NFQKVDQYGNALTG
-477 ASFAI
+477 ASFTI
-482 SNTSLTG
+482 DGTEFTG
-489 VSDTN
+489 VSNEN
-494 GNVTIEGIPSGF
+494 GAVSIQGLPSGF
-506 NYTLTETKMDGYLAM
+506 EYTLIEDQMDGYEALQ
-521 DPISF
+521 PIAIR
-526 KVSYGEVS
+526 VSYGQVT
-534 KADGTSLA
+534 KLDGTPLE
-542 TVTNTKEENDKY
+542 TVTNIKEENPKY
-554 VVIKHEYYDAD
+554 IVVKHEYYDAE
-565 GYLYARIDDDFSHMA
+565 GTAWYAVITEDHID
-580 YKEGFVPDPDRI
+580 YVENFVPVRN
-592 YEYGG
+592 YNYGN
-597 MTFEAWGDATAE
+597 MTFEAWGDATGTWE
-609 WVYNAE
+609 NNATDE
-615 DADNMG
+615 DMDT
-621 KHDDY
+621 HDDY
-626 VITLKYKQKSEV
+626 VITLKYKQKA
-638 PEVKDYTVVIH
+638 EVKDYTVVIH

-661 VKDADFDHMLDKEG
+661 VKDTDFDHMLDKEG
-675 FEPVPVTTYD
+675 FEPVPETTYD
-685 GVEYVVRDSYDGWVK
+685 GEEYEVRGRYDEWHMNIV
-700 DTTDDAISEKHNDH
+700 DEAVDETHNDH
-714 VYTIEYQKKSVEVKD
+714 VY
-729 YVVIIHK
+729 
-736 YFDADGNLVA
+736 
-746 EVRDTDFDHMLDK
+746 
-759 EGFEPMPETTYDG
+759 
-772 VEYVVREIKEAW
+772 
-784 VNRTTDTVIGVT
+784 
-796 HNDHVFTIEYQ
+796 
-807 VKKGAEEVKDYVVI
+807 
-821 IHKYFDVDGNLV
+821 
-833 AEVRDADFDHMLD
+833 
-846 KEGFEPVPVTTYD
+846 
-859 GVEYVVRDSYDG
+859 
-871 WVKDTTDDAISEK
+871 
-884 HNDHVYT
+884 
-891 IEYQKKSVEV
+891 
-901 KDYVVIIHKYFDA
+901 
-914 DGNLVA
+914 
-920 EVRDTDFD
+920 
-928 HMLDKEGFEP
+928 
-938 MPETTY
+938 
-944 DGVEYV
+944 
-950 VREIKEAWVNRT
+950 
-962 TDTVIGVTHNDHV
+962 
-975 FTIEY
+975 TIEY

-1021 EGFEPE
+1021 EGFEPM
-1027 PETTYDGVEYAIRD
+1027 PETTYDGVEYVVRGID
-1041 SYDGWVLNTT
+1041 EGWVNHTT
-1051 DNAVGEVHNDHVFTI
+1051 DNAVGEVHNEHWYTI

-1172 GRIIFTATNEK
+1172 GRITFTATNEK

-1238 IHVVNS
+1238 IYVVNS

>member
-70 ENEFEITLKVT
+70 ENEFEITLQVT

-101 DTSGSMDGDRLTA
+101 DTSGSMGGSRLTA
-114 AKKAAKSFVDK
+114 AKDAAKKFVDK

-230 VRGGGNEAYPEDW
+230 VRGGGNVAYPEDW
-243 KSVETIAGSIRDDKI
+243 KNVESLAGSIRDDKI

-280 KNGICVN
+280 KNGDCWN
-287 LNHWYNGVHGRWSSE
+287 FDHWYNGVHGRWSSE
-302 QKKVSD
+302 QKNVAD
-308 WMNTFSDKC
+308 WMNSFSDKC

-353 IHYDGVANSP
+353 INYGGAANSS
-363 ASEDNKYTFAN
+363 ASEDNEYTFAN
-374 NTLTWDLKASVP
+374 NTLTWDLKNSVP
-386 TELKTDQVT
+386 TEDKSGDVT
-395 TYTYTLTY
+395 TYTYTLIY
-403 PITLNTAGAG
+403 PITLNTAGEG
-413 FVSEKAYDTNGT
+413 FVSEKEYATNGT
-425 TTLYYYLFSKVD
+425 TTLYYYLFSKVN
-437 DSTNVPETP
+437 DSTIVPETP
-446 KTLDFNVPT
+446 DTLDFNVPT
-455 VKGYLGSL
+455 VRGFLGDL
-463 SFRKVDQDGNALPG
+463 NFQKVDQYGNALTG
-477 ASFAI
+477 ASFTI
-482 SNTSLTG
+482 DGTEFTG
-489 VSDTN
+489 VSNEN
-494 GNVTIEGIPSGF
+494 GAVSIQGLPSGF
-506 NYTLTETKMDGYLAM
+506 EYTLIEDQMDGYEALQ
-521 DPISF
+521 PIAIR
-526 KVSYGEVS
+526 VSYGQVT
-534 KADGTSLA
+534 KLDGTPLE
-542 TVTNTKEENDKY
+542 TVTNIKEENPKY
-554 VVIKHEYYDAD
+554 IVVKHEYYDAE
-565 GYLYARIDDDFSHMA
+565 GTARYAVITEDHID
-580 YKEGFVPDPDRI
+580 YVENFVPVRN
-592 YEYGG
+592 YNYGD
-597 MTFEAWGDATAE
+597 MTFEAWGDATGTWE
-609 WVYNAE
+609 NNATDE
-615 DADNMG
+615 DMDT
-621 KHDDY
+621 HDDY
-626 VITLKYKQKSEV
+626 VITLKYKQKA
-638 PEVKDYTVVIH
+638 EVKDYTVVIH

-661 VKDADFDHMLDKEG
+661 VKDTDFDHMLDKEG
-675 FEPVPVTTYD
+675 FEPVP
-685 GVEYVVRDSYDGWVK
+685 
-700 DTTDDAISEKHNDH
+700 
-714 VYTIEYQKKSVEVKD
+714 
-729 YVVIIHK
+729 
-736 YFDADGNLVA
+736 
-746 EVRDTDFDHMLDK
+746 
-759 EGFEPMPETTYDG
+759 ETTYDG
-772 VEYVVREIKEAW
+772 EEY
-784 VNRTTDTVIGVT
+784 
-796 HNDHVFTIEYQ
+796 
-807 VKKGAEEVKDYVVI
+807 
-821 IHKYFDVDGNLV
+821 
-833 AEVRDADFDHMLD
+833 EVRGRYDEWHMNIVD
-846 KEGFEPVPVTTYD
+846 
-859 GVEYVVRDSYDG
+859 
-871 WVKDTTDDAISEK
+871 
-884 HNDHVYT
+884 
-891 IEYQKKSVEV
+891 
-901 KDYVVIIHKYFDA
+901 
-914 DGNLVA
+914 
-920 EVRDTDFD
+920 
-928 HMLDKEGFEP
+928 
-938 MPETTY
+938 
-944 DGVEYV
+944 
-950 VREIKEAWVNRT
+950 EAV
-962 TDTVIGVTHNDHV
+962 DETHNDHV

-1021 EGFEPE
+1021 EGFQPVPE
-1027 PETTYDGVEYAIRD
+1027 TTYDGEEYVVRDSYDGWVLGRTDDVIGDVHNDHVYTIEYQVKKGAEEVKDYVVIIHKYFDADGNLVAEVKDTDFDHMLDKEGFQPVPETTYDGVEYVVRS

-1051 DNAVGEVHNDHVFTI
+1051 DNAVSEVHNEHWYTI

-1088 DGNRDGTEIE
+1088 DGNHDGTEIE

-1142 RTTELPPN
+1142 RTTETPPT
-1150 PPVVDDTII
+1150 PVVNDTVI

-1172 GRIIFTATNEK
+1172 GRITFTATNEK

-1238 IHVVNS
+1238 IYVVNS

-1275 DDETTPLVDPPK
+1275 DDETTPLVNPPK

>member
-48 NGLAET
+48 NGLAKT

-70 ENEFEITLKVT
+70 ENEFEITLQVT

-87 EIPTSSDAAVVLVM
+87 EIPTSSDSAVVLVM

-287 LNHWYNGVHGRWSSE
+287 LNHWYNDVHGRWSKE
-302 QKKVSD
+302 QKNVSD
-308 WMNTFSDKC
+308 WMNSFSDKC

-334 KLIKLGAQAWKVT
+334 KLIKLGAQAWNVT

-353 IHYDGVANSP
+353 IEYAGAASDTAADHNRFTYADGI
-363 ASEDNKYTFAN
+363 
-374 NTLTWDLKASVP
+374 LRWDLKSSTPEVSEAGD
-386 TELKTDQVT
+386 TT

-403 PITLNTAGAG
+403 PITLNTAAEGFEAG
-413 FVSEKAYDTNGT
+413 KAYATNGT

-437 DSTNVPETP
+437 DTTEVPDTP
-446 KTLDFNVPT
+446 KTLNFDVPT

-463 SFRKVDQDGNALPG
+463 SFRKVDQDGNALSG

-506 NYTLTETKMDGYLAM
+506 NYTLTETKMDGYEALE
-521 DPISF
+521 PIAF
-526 KVSYGEVS
+526 KVSYGVVS
-534 KADGTSLA
+534 KANGDPLE
-542 TVTNTKEENDKY
+542 TVINTKEANPKY
-554 VVIKHEYYDAD
+554 IVVKHEYYDAE
-565 GYLYARIDDDFSHMA
+565 GYKLSCITDENYGHMV
-580 YKEGFVPDPDRI
+580 YKEGLVPKPDRI
-592 YEYGG
+592 YDYDGK
-597 MTFEAWGDATAE
+597 TYEAWGETAE
-609 WVYNAE
+609 WSYDAV

-638 PEVKDYTVVIH
+638 EEVKDYVVIIH
-649 KYFDADGNLVAE
+649 KYFDVDGSLVAE
-661 VKDADFDHMLDKEG
+661 VRDTDFDHMLDKEG
-675 FEPVPVTTYD
+675 FQPEPETTYD
-685 GVEYVVRDSYDGWVK
+685 GVEYAIRDSYDGWALN
-700 DTTDDAISEKHNDH
+700 TTDNAADGEVHNDH
-714 VYTIEYQKKSVEVKD
+714 VFTIEYQVKKEAEEVKD

-736 YFDADGNLVA
+736 YFDADDNLVA

-759 EGFEPMPETTYDG
+759 EGF
-772 VEYVVREIKEAW
+772 
-784 VNRTTDTVIGVT
+784 
-796 HNDHVFTIEYQ
+796 Q
-807 VKKGAEEVKDYVVI
+807 
-821 IHKYFDVDGNLV
+821 
-833 AEVRDADFDHMLD
+833 
-846 KEGFEPVPVTTYD
+846 
-859 GVEYVVRDSYDG
+859 
-871 WVKDTTDDAISEK
+871 
-884 HNDHVYT
+884 
-891 IEYQKKSVEV
+891 
-901 KDYVVIIHKYFDA
+901 
-914 DGNLVA
+914 
-920 EVRDTDFD
+920 
-928 HMLDKEGFEP
+928 
-938 MPETTY
+938 
-944 DGVEYV
+944 
-950 VREIKEAWVNRT
+950 
-962 TDTVIGVTHNDHV
+962 
-975 FTIEY
+975 
-980 QVKKGAE
+980 
-987 EVKDYVVI
+987 
-995 IHKYFD
+995 
-1001 VDGNLV
+1001 
-1007 AEVRDTDFDHMLDK
+1007 
-1021 EGFEPE
+1021 PE

-1088 DGNRDGTEIE
+1088 DGNHDGTEIE
-1098 EFDYSEDFA
+1098 EFDYSEDFVA

-1172 GRIIFTATNEK
+1172 GRITFTATNEK

>member
-70 ENEFEITLKVT
+70 ENEFEITLQVT

-101 DTSGSMDGDRLTA
+101 DTSGSMGGSRLTA
-114 AKKAAKSFVDK
+114 AKDAAKKFVDK

-146 AETIIGWTNLAQGTT
+146 AKTVSGWTNLAQGTG
-161 NFENAIKRL
+161 NFIDAIDRL
-170 KAGGGTNMEAGLQ
+170 YVEWNIFDGYTGGTNMEGGLQ
-183 LAYNLINA
+183 LAYNLINS
-191 GKSNLL
+191 GKTGVL

-204 VILLSDGCPTY
+204 IVLLSDGCPTY

-223 STTKVKG
+223 STEKVTG
-230 VRGGGNEAYPEDW
+230 VEGGGNTAYPEDW

-258 NLYSVAFQTGSE
+258 NLYSVAFQTGSA

-280 KNGICVN
+280 KHGNC
-287 LNHWYNGVHGRWSSE
+287 LRRDHWYNGVHGRWSSE

-308 WMNTFSDKC
+308 WMNSFSDKC

-334 KLIKLGAQAWKVT
+334 KLIKLGVQAWNVT

-353 IHYDGVANSP
+353 IEYAGAASDTAADHNRFTYADGI
-363 ASEDNKYTFAN
+363 
-374 NTLTWDLKASVP
+374 LRWDLKSSMPEVSEAGD
-386 TELKTDQVT
+386 TT

-403 PITLNTAGAG
+403 PITLNTAAEGFEAG
-413 FVSEKAYDTNGT
+413 KAYATNGT
-425 TTLYYYLFSKVD
+425 TTLSYYLFSQVKDDTVIPEDPDTVD
-437 DSTNVPETP
+437 FT
-446 KTLDFNVPT
+446 VPT
-455 VKGYLGSL
+455 VKGYLGTL
-463 SFRKVDQDGNALPG
+463 SFRKVDQDDNALSG

-506 NYTLTETKMDGYLAM
+506 NYTLTETKMDGYTALE
-521 DPISF
+521 PIPF
-526 KVSYGEVS
+526 QVSYGVVS
-534 KADGTSLA
+534 KANGDPLE
-542 TVTNTKEENDKY
+542 TVINTKEANPKY
-554 VVIKHEYYDAD
+554 IVVKHEYYDAE
-565 GYLYARIDDDFSHMA
+565 GYKLSCITDENYGHMV
-580 YKEGFVPDPDRI
+580 YKEGSEPNPDRI
-592 YEYGG
+592 YDYGG
-597 MTFEAWGDATAE
+597 MTFEAWGDATGTWE
-609 WVYNAE
+609 NNATDE
-615 DADNMG
+615 DMDT
-621 KHDDY
+621 HDDY
-626 VITLKYKQKSEV
+626 VITLKYKQKA
-638 PEVKDYTVVIH
+638 EVKDYTVVIH

-661 VKDADFDHMLDKEG
+661 VKDTDFDHMLDKEG
-675 FEPVPVTTYD
+675 FEPVP
-685 GVEYVVRDSYDGWVK
+685 
-700 DTTDDAISEKHNDH
+700 
-714 VYTIEYQKKSVEVKD
+714 
-729 YVVIIHK
+729 
-736 YFDADGNLVA
+736 
-746 EVRDTDFDHMLDK
+746 
-759 EGFEPMPETTYDG
+759 ETTYDG
-772 VEYVVREIKEAW
+772 EEYEVRGRYDEWHMNIVDEA
-784 VNRTTDTVIGVT
+784 VDET

-807 VKKGAEEVKDYVVI
+807 VKKGAEEVKDYTVV
-821 IHKYFDVDGNLV
+821 
-833 AEVRDADFDHMLD
+833 
-846 KEGFEPVPVTTYD
+846 
-859 GVEYVVRDSYDG
+859 
-871 WVKDTTDDAISEK
+871 
-884 HNDHVYT
+884 
-891 IEYQKKSVEV
+891 
-901 KDYVVIIHKYFDA
+901 IHKYFDA
-914 DGNLVA
+914 DDNLVA

-938 MPETTY
+938 KPETTY
-944 DGVEYV
+944 DGVEYAI
-950 VREIKEAWVNRT
+950 RDSYDGWVLNT
-962 TDTVIGVTHNDHV
+962 TDNAVGEVHNDHV

-1021 EGFEPE
+1021 EGFEPM

-1088 DGNRDGTEIE
+1088 DGNHDGTEIE

-1142 RTTELPPN
+1142 RTTETPPT
-1150 PPVVDDTII
+1150 PVVNDTVI

-1172 GRIIFTATNEK
+1172 GRITFTATNEK

-1238 IHVVNS
+1238 IYVVNS

>member
-70 ENEFEITLKVT
+70 ENEFEITLQVT

-101 DTSGSMDGDRLTA
+101 DTSGSMGGSRLTA
-114 AKKAAKSFVDK
+114 AKEAAKKFVDK

-146 AETIIGWTNLAQGTT
+146 AKTVSGWTNLAQGTG
-161 NFENAIKRL
+161 NFIDAIDRL
-170 KAGGGTNMEAGLQ
+170 YVEWNIFDGYTGGTNMEGGLQ
-183 LAYNLINA
+183 LAYNLINSA
-191 GKSNLL
+191 KGENGLL
-197 KDCKNIN
+197 KDVKNVNI
-204 VILLSDGCPTY
+204 ILMSDGCPTF
-215 HVDESTRN
+215 HVKANTRN
-223 STTKVKG
+223 SLTKIEG
-230 VRGGGNEAYPEDW
+230 AEGGGNVACYVDW
-243 KSVETIAGSIRDDKI
+243 KPVETLASTITSANI
-258 NLYSVAFQTGSE
+258 NLYSVAFQTGKADFENRGFVE
-270 TFWDF
+270 TEAKHRSGFSKYDCTEE
-275 KAQPP
+275 
-280 KNGICVN
+280 GER
-287 LNHWYNGVHGRWSSE
+287 HWQMVNGVRKHGYWTYYWME
-302 QKKVSD
+302 MNVSN
-308 WMNTFSDKC
+308 WMNGFSTKG
-317 FSAKDADKLSVS
+317 FTASNADDLTIK
-329 FENIA
+329 FDNIA

-347 DPMGQF
+347 DPMGRF
-353 IHYDGVANSP
+353 IEYAGAASDTAADHNRFTYADGI
-363 ASEDNKYTFAN
+363 
-374 NTLTWDLKASVP
+374 LRWDLKSSMPEVSEAGD
-386 TELKTDQVT
+386 TT

-403 PITLNTAGAG
+403 PITLNTAAEGFEAG
-413 FVSEKAYDTNGT
+413 KAYATNGT
-425 TTLYYYLFSKVD
+425 TTLSYYLFSQVKDDTVIPEDPDTVD
-437 DSTNVPETP
+437 FT
-446 KTLDFNVPT
+446 VPT
-455 VKGYLGSL
+455 VKGYLGTL
-463 SFRKVDQDGNALPG
+463 SFRKVDQDGNALSG

-506 NYTLTETKMDGYLAM
+506 TYTLTETKMDGYTALE
-521 DPISF
+521 PIAF
-526 KVSYGEVS
+526 KVSYGVVS
-534 KADGTSLA
+534 KANGDPLE
-542 TVTNTKEENDKY
+542 TVTNIKEENPKY
-554 VVIKHEYYDAD
+554 IVVKHEYYDAE
-565 GYLYARIDDDFSHMA
+565 GTARYAVITEDHID
-580 YKEGFVPDPDRI
+580 YVENFVPVRN
-592 YEYGG
+592 YNYGN
-597 MTFEAWGDATAE
+597 MTFEAWGDATGTWE
-609 WVYNAE
+609 NNATDE
-615 DADNMG
+615 DMDT
-621 KHDDY
+621 HDDY
-626 VITLKYKQKSEV
+626 VITLKYKQKA
-638 PEVKDYTVVIH
+638 EVKDYTVVIH

-661 VKDADFDHMLDKEG
+661 VKDTDFDHMLDKEG
-675 FEPVPVTTYD
+675 FEPVP
-685 GVEYVVRDSYDGWVK
+685 
-700 DTTDDAISEKHNDH
+700 
-714 VYTIEYQKKSVEVKD
+714 
-729 YVVIIHK
+729 
-736 YFDADGNLVA
+736 
-746 EVRDTDFDHMLDK
+746 
-759 EGFEPMPETTYDG
+759 ETTYDG
-772 VEYVVREIKEAW
+772 EEYEVRGRYDEWHMNIVDEA
-784 VNRTTDTVIGVT
+784 VDET

-821 IHKYFDVDGNLV
+821 IHKYFD
-833 AEVRDADFDHMLD
+833 
-846 KEGFEPVPVTTYD
+846 
-859 GVEYVVRDSYDG
+859 
-871 WVKDTTDDAISEK
+871 
-884 HNDHVYT
+884 
-891 IEYQKKSVEV
+891 
-901 KDYVVIIHKYFDA
+901 A

-920 EVRDTDFD
+920 EVKDTDFD

-944 DGVEYV
+944 DGVDYV
-950 VREIKEAWVNRT
+950 VRGNDEGW
-962 TDTVIGVTHNDHV
+962 VTH
-975 FTIEY
+975 
-980 QVKKGAE
+980 
-987 EVKDYVVI
+987 
-995 IHKYFD
+995 
-1001 VDGNLV
+1001 
-1007 AEVRDTDFDHMLDK
+1007 
-1021 EGFEPE
+1021 
-1027 PETTYDGVEYAIRD
+1027 
-1041 SYDGWVLNTT
+1041 TT
-1051 DNAVGEVHNDHVFTI
+1051 DNAVGEVHNEHWYTI

-1088 DGNRDGTEIE
+1088 DGNHDGTEIE

-1172 GRIIFTATNEK
+1172 GRITFTATNEK

-1238 IHVVNS
+1238 IYVVNS
-1244 GEEEEEIDDDDT
+1244 GEKEEEIDDDDT

>member
-70 ENEFEITLKVT
+70 ENEFEITLQVT

-101 DTSGSMDGDRLTA
+101 DTSGSMDGSRLTA
-114 AKKAAKSFVDK
+114 AKDAAKKFVDK

-183 LAYNLINA
+183 LAYNLINSEK
-191 GKSNLL
+191 GENGLL
-197 KDCKNIN
+197 KDVKNVNI
-204 VILLSDGCPTY
+204 ILMSDGCPTF

-230 VRGGGNEAYPEDW
+230 VEGGGNTAYPEDW

-258 NLYSVAFQTGSE
+258 NLYSVAFQTGSA

-280 KNGICVN
+280 KNGDCWN
-287 LNHWYNGVHGRWSSE
+287 LDHWYNGVHGRWSSE
-302 QKKVSD
+302 RKNVSD
-308 WMNTFSDKC
+308 WMNSFSDKC
-317 FSAKDADKLSVS
+317 FSAKDANKLSVS

-395 TYTYTLTY
+395 TYTYKLTY

-477 ASFAI
+477 ASFAV

-494 GNVTIEGIPSGF
+494 GNVTIAGIPSGF
-506 NYTLTETKMDGYLAM
+506 TYTLTETKMDGYTALE
-521 DPISF
+521 PIPF
-526 KVSYGEVS
+526 QVSYGVVS

-542 TVTNTKEENDKY
+542 TVTNTKEANPKY
-554 VVIKHEYYDAD
+554 IVVKHEYYDAK
-565 GYLYARIDDDFSHMA
+565 GTARYAVITEDHID
-580 YKEGFVPDPDRI
+580 YVENFVPVRN
-592 YEYGG
+592 YNYGN
-597 MTFEAWGDATAE
+597 MTFEAWGDATGTWE
-609 WVYNAE
+609 NNATDE
-615 DADNMG
+615 DMDT
-621 KHDDY
+621 HDDY
-626 VITLKYKQKSEV
+626 VITLKYKQKA
-638 PEVKDYTVVIH
+638 EVKDYTVVIH

-661 VKDADFDHMLDKEG
+661 VKDTDFDHMLDKEG
-675 FEPVPVTTYD
+675 FEPV
-685 GVEYVVRDSYDGWVK
+685 
-700 DTTDDAISEKHNDH
+700 
-714 VYTIEYQKKSVEVKD
+714 
-729 YVVIIHK
+729 
-736 YFDADGNLVA
+736 
-746 EVRDTDFDHMLDK
+746 
-759 EGFEPMPETTYDG
+759 
-772 VEYVVREIKEAW
+772 
-784 VNRTTDTVIGVT
+784 
-796 HNDHVFTIEYQ
+796 
-807 VKKGAEEVKDYVVI
+807 
-821 IHKYFDVDGNLV
+821 
-833 AEVRDADFDHMLD
+833 
-846 KEGFEPVPVTTYD
+846 
-859 GVEYVVRDSYDG
+859 
-871 WVKDTTDDAISEK
+871 
-884 HNDHVYT
+884 
-891 IEYQKKSVEV
+891 
-901 KDYVVIIHKYFDA
+901 
-914 DGNLVA
+914 
-920 EVRDTDFD
+920 
-928 HMLDKEGFEP
+928 
-938 MPETTY
+938 PETTY

-1021 EGFEPE
+1021 EGFQPE

-1066 EYQVEDDGPRYS
+1066 EYQVKKEAEEVKDYVVIIHKYFDADDNLVAEVRDADFDHMLDKEGFEPKPETTYDGVEYAIRDSYDGWVLNTTDNAVGEVHNEHWYTIEYQVEDDGPRYS

-1088 DGNRDGTEIE
+1088 DGNHDGTEIE

-1172 GRIIFTATNEK
+1172 GRITFTATNEK

-1238 IHVVNS
+1238 IYVVNS

-1275 DDETTPLVDPPK
+1275 GDETTPLVDPPK

>member
-70 ENEFEITLKVT
+70 ENEFEITLQVT

-101 DTSGSMDGDRLTA
+101 DTSGSMDGSRLTA
-114 AKKAAKSFVDK
+114 AKDAAKKFVDK

-183 LAYNLINA
+183 LAYNLINS
-191 GKSNLL
+191 GKTGVL

-204 VILLSDGCPTY
+204 IVLLSDGCPTF

-243 KSVETIAGSIRDDKI
+243 KPVETIAGSIRDDKI
-258 NLYSVAFQTGSE
+258 NLYSVAFQTGSA

-280 KNGICVN
+280 KNGDCWN
-287 LNHWYNGVHGRWSSE
+287 LDHWYNGVHGRWSKE

-308 WMNTFSDKC
+308 WMNSFSDKC

-334 KLIKLGAQAWKVT
+334 KLIKLGAQAWNVT

-353 IHYDGVANSP
+353 IEYTGAASDTAADHNRFTYADGI
-363 ASEDNKYTFAN
+363 
-374 NTLTWDLKASVP
+374 LRWDLKSSMPEVSEAGD
-386 TELKTDQVT
+386 TT

-403 PITLNTAGAG
+403 PITLNTAAEGFEAG
-413 FVSEKAYDTNGT
+413 KAYATNGT
-425 TTLYYYLFSKVD
+425 TTLSYYLFSQVKDDTVIPEDPDTVD
-437 DSTNVPETP
+437 FTVPM
-446 KTLDFNVPT
+446 
-455 VKGYLGSL
+455 VKGFLGTL
-463 SFRKVDQDGNALPG
+463 SFRKVDQDGNALSG

-506 NYTLTETKMDGYLAM
+506 NYTLTETKMDGYEALE
-521 DPISF
+521 PIAF
-526 KVSYGEVS
+526 KVSYGVVS

-542 TVTNTKEENDKY
+542 TVTNTKEANPKY
-554 VVIKHEYYDAD
+554 IVVKHEYYDAK
-565 GYLYARIDDDFSHMA
+565 GTARYAVITEDHID
-580 YKEGFVPDPDRI
+580 YVENFVPVRN
-592 YEYGG
+592 YNYGN
-597 MTFEAWGDATAE
+597 MTFEAWGDATGTWE
-609 WVYNAE
+609 NNATDE
-615 DADNMG
+615 DMDT
-621 KHDDY
+621 HDDY
-626 VITLKYKQKSEV
+626 VITLKYKQKA
-638 PEVKDYTVVIH
+638 EVKDYTVVIH

-661 VKDADFDHMLDKEG
+661 VKDTDFDHMLDKEG
-675 FEPVPVTTYD
+675 FEPVP
-685 GVEYVVRDSYDGWVK
+685 
-700 DTTDDAISEKHNDH
+700 
-714 VYTIEYQKKSVEVKD
+714 
-729 YVVIIHK
+729 
-736 YFDADGNLVA
+736 
-746 EVRDTDFDHMLDK
+746 
-759 EGFEPMPETTYDG
+759 ETTYDG
-772 VEYVVREIKEAW
+772 EEY
-784 VNRTTDTVIGVT
+784 
-796 HNDHVFTIEYQ
+796 
-807 VKKGAEEVKDYVVI
+807 
-821 IHKYFDVDGNLV
+821 
-833 AEVRDADFDHMLD
+833 EVRGRYDEWHMNIVD
-846 KEGFEPVPVTTYD
+846 
-859 GVEYVVRDSYDG
+859 
-871 WVKDTTDDAISEK
+871 
-884 HNDHVYT
+884 
-891 IEYQKKSVEV
+891 
-901 KDYVVIIHKYFDA
+901 
-914 DGNLVA
+914 
-920 EVRDTDFD
+920 
-928 HMLDKEGFEP
+928 
-938 MPETTY
+938 
-944 DGVEYV
+944 
-950 VREIKEAWVNRT
+950 EAV
-962 TDTVIGVTHNDHV
+962 DETHNDHV

-1021 EGFEPE
+1021 EGFEPM

-1041 SYDGWVLNTT
+1041 SYDGWVNHTT
-1051 DNAVGEVHNDHVFTI
+1051 DNAVGEVHNEHWYTI

-1088 DGNRDGTEIE
+1088 DGNHDGTEIE

-1172 GRIIFTATNEK
+1172 GRITFTATNEK

-1238 IHVVNS
+1238 IYVVNS

>member
-70 ENEFEITLKVT
+70 ENKFEITLQVT

-101 DTSGSMDGDRLTA
+101 DTSNSMSTKTGKKKNDPIRMKAARTA
-114 AKKAAKSFVDK
+114 AQNFLDN
-125 YVKDSKP
+125 YVKGEGVTKG
-132 TDKRYAALVEFAND
+132 RYAAVVEFGSH
-146 AETIIGWTNLAQGTT
+146 AEVIRGWTDVAADKAASLKKTIDG
-161 NFENAIKRL
+161 IKYRSGD
-170 KAGGGTNMEAGLQ
+170 AGGTNMEGGLQ
-183 LAYNLINA
+183 LAYNLINSEK
-191 GKSNLL
+191 GENGLL
-197 KDCKNIN
+197 KDVKNVNI
-204 VILLSDGCPTY
+204 ILMSDGCPTF
-215 HVDESTRN
+215 HVKADTRN
-223 STTKVKG
+223 SLTKIEG
-230 VRGGGNEAYPEDW
+230 AEGGGDVACYVDW
-243 KSVETIAGSIRDDKI
+243 KPVETLASTITSANI
-258 NLYSVAFQTGSE
+258 NLYSVAFQTGKADFQNLGFVE
-270 TFWDF
+270 TVAKHWSGLHKYDCTEE
-275 KAQPP
+275 
-280 KNGICVN
+280 GE
-287 LNHWYNGVHGRWSSE
+287 NHWQMVNGVRKHGYWTYYWME
-302 QKKVSD
+302 MNVSN
-308 WMNTFSDKC
+308 WMNGFSTKG
-317 FSAKDADKLSVS
+317 FTASNADDLTIK
-329 FENIA
+329 FDNIA
-334 KLIKLGAQAWKVT
+334 KLIKLGAQAWNVT

-353 IHYDGVANSP
+353 IEYTGAASDTAADHNRFTYADGI
-363 ASEDNKYTFAN
+363 
-374 NTLTWDLKASVP
+374 LRWDLKSSTPEVSEAGD
-386 TELKTDQVT
+386 TT

-403 PITLNTAGAG
+403 PITLNTAAEGFEAG
-413 FVSEKAYDTNGT
+413 KAYATNGT
-425 TTLYYYLFSKVD
+425 TTLSYYLFSKVD
-437 DSTNVPETP
+437 DTTEVPDTP
-446 KTLDFNVPT
+446 KTLNFDVPT

-463 SFRKVDQDGNALPG
+463 SFRKVDQDGNALSG

-494 GNVTIEGIPSGF
+494 GNVTIKGIPSGF
-506 NYTLTETKMDGYLAM
+506 NYTLTETKMDGYTALE
-521 DPISF
+521 PIPF
-526 KVSYGEVS
+526 QVSYGEVS
-534 KADGTSLA
+534 KADGTYLA
-542 TVTNTKEENDKY
+542 TVINTKEENDKY
-554 VVIKHEYYDAD
+554 VVIKHEYYNAD
-565 GYLYARIDDDFSHMA
+565 GYLYARITDDFSHMG
-580 YKEGFVPDPDRI
+580 YKEGFVPERI
-592 YEYGG
+592 YDYGD
-597 MTFEAWGDATAE
+597 MTFEAWGDATAK
-609 WVYNAE
+609 WAYNATDE
-615 DADNMG
+615 NLG
-621 KHDDY
+621 THDDY

-638 PEVKDYTVVIH
+638 EEVKDYTVV
-649 KYFDADGNLVAE
+649 
-661 VKDADFDHMLDKEG
+661 
-675 FEPVPVTTYD
+675 
-685 GVEYVVRDSYDGWVK
+685 
-700 DTTDDAISEKHNDH
+700 
-714 VYTIEYQKKSVEVKD
+714 
-729 YVVIIHK
+729 IHK

-759 EGFEPMPETTYDG
+759 EGFEP
-772 VEYVVREIKEAW
+772 K
-784 VNRTTDTVIGVT
+784 
-796 HNDHVFTIEYQ
+796 
-807 VKKGAEEVKDYVVI
+807 
-821 IHKYFDVDGNLV
+821 
-833 AEVRDADFDHMLD
+833 
-846 KEGFEPVPVTTYD
+846 
-859 GVEYVVRDSYDG
+859 
-871 WVKDTTDDAISEK
+871 
-884 HNDHVYT
+884 
-891 IEYQKKSVEV
+891 
-901 KDYVVIIHKYFDA
+901 
-914 DGNLVA
+914 
-920 EVRDTDFD
+920 
-928 HMLDKEGFEP
+928 
-938 MPETTY
+938 
-944 DGVEYV
+944 
-950 VREIKEAWVNRT
+950 
-962 TDTVIGVTHNDHV
+962 
-975 FTIEY
+975 
-980 QVKKGAE
+980 
-987 EVKDYVVI
+987 
-995 IHKYFD
+995 
-1001 VDGNLV
+1001 
-1007 AEVRDTDFDHMLDK
+1007 
-1021 EGFEPE
+1021 

-1088 DGNRDGTEIE
+1088 DGNHDGTEIE

-1172 GRIIFTATNEK
+1172 GRITFTATNEK

>member
-70 ENEFEITLKVT
+70 ENEFEITLQVT

-87 EIPTSSDAAVVLVM
+87 EIPTSSDSAVVLVM

-287 LNHWYNGVHGRWSSE
+287 LNHWYNDVHGRWSSE
-302 QKKVSD
+302 QKNVSD
-308 WMNTFSDKC
+308 WMNSFSDKC

-347 DPMGQF
+347 DPMGRF
-353 IHYDGVANSP
+353 IEYTGAASDTAADHNRFTYADGI
-363 ASEDNKYTFAN
+363 
-374 NTLTWDLKASVP
+374 LRWDLKSSTPEVSEAGD
-386 TELKTDQVT
+386 TT

-403 PITLNTAGAG
+403 PITLNTAAEGFEAG
-413 FVSEKAYDTNGT
+413 KAYATNGT
-425 TTLYYYLFSKVD
+425 TTLSYYLFSKVD
-437 DSTNVPETP
+437 DTTEVPDTP
-446 KTLDFNVPT
+446 KTLNFDVPT

-463 SFRKVDQDGNALPG
+463 SFRKVDQDGNALSG

-506 NYTLTETKMDGYLAM
+506 NYTLTETKMDGYEALE
-521 DPISF
+521 PIAF

-534 KADGTSLA
+534 KANGDPLE
-542 TVTNTKEENDKY
+542 TVINTKEENDKY

-609 WVYNAE
+609 WVYNAIDE
-615 DADNMG
+615 DLG

-626 VITLKYKQKSEV
+626 VITLKYKQKTEA

-661 VKDADFDHMLDKEG
+661 VKD
-675 FEPVPVTTYD
+675 
-685 GVEYVVRDSYDGWVK
+685 
-700 DTTDDAISEKHNDH
+700 
-714 VYTIEYQKKSVEVKD
+714 
-729 YVVIIHK
+729 
-736 YFDADGNLVA
+736 
-746 EVRDTDFDHMLDK
+746 TDFDHMLDK
-759 EGFEPMPETTYDG
+759 EGFQPVPETTYDG

-821 IHKYFDVDGNLV
+821 IHKYFD
-833 AEVRDADFDHMLD
+833 ADD
-846 KEGFEPVPVTTYD
+846 
-859 GVEYVVRDSYDG
+859 
-871 WVKDTTDDAISEK
+871 
-884 HNDHVYT
+884 
-891 IEYQKKSVEV
+891 
-901 KDYVVIIHKYFDA
+901 
-914 DGNLVA
+914 NLVA

-928 HMLDKEGFEP
+928 HMLDKEGF
-938 MPETTY
+938 
-944 DGVEYV
+944 
-950 VREIKEAWVNRT
+950 
-962 TDTVIGVTHNDHV
+962 
-975 FTIEY
+975 
-980 QVKKGAE
+980 Q
-987 EVKDYVVI
+987 
-995 IHKYFD
+995 
-1001 VDGNLV
+1001 
-1007 AEVRDTDFDHMLDK
+1007 
-1021 EGFEPE
+1021 PE

-1088 DGNRDGTEIE
+1088 DGNHDGTEIE
-1098 EFDYSEDFA
+1098 EFDYSEDFVA

-1172 GRIIFTATNEK
+1172 GRITFTATNEK

-1238 IHVVNS
+1238 IYVVNS

>member
-1 MGKKISMLRKAVAGI
+1 
-16 LSAAVFTGSVFTG
+16 
-29 TVVAAGIEETVPS
+29 
-42 SRQIVT
+42 
-48 NGLAET
+48 
-54 NEDNVTVS
+54 
-62 KTVRETGT
+62 
-70 ENEFEITLKVT
+70 
-81 TREKLE
+81 
-87 EIPTSSDAAVVLVM
+87 
-101 DTSGSMDGDRLTA
+101 
-114 AKKAAKSFVDK
+114 
-125 YVKDSKP
+125 
-132 TDKRYAALVEFAND
+132 
-146 AETIIGWTNLAQGTT
+146 
-161 NFENAIKRL
+161 
-170 KAGGGTNMEAGLQ
+170 
-183 LAYNLINA
+183 
-191 GKSNLL
+191 
-197 KDCKNIN
+197 
-204 VILLSDGCPTY
+204 
-215 HVDESTRN
+215 
-223 STTKVKG
+223 
-230 VRGGGNEAYPEDW
+230 
-243 KSVETIAGSIRDDKI
+243 
-258 NLYSVAFQTGSE
+258 
-270 TFWDF
+270 
-275 KAQPP
+275 
-280 KNGICVN
+280 
-287 LNHWYNGVHGRWSSE
+287 
-302 QKKVSD
+302 
-308 WMNTFSDKC
+308 
-317 FSAKDADKLSVS
+317 
-329 FENIA
+329 
-334 KLIKLGAQAWKVT
+334 
-347 DPMGQF
+347 
-353 IHYDGVANSP
+353 
-363 ASEDNKYTFAN
+363 
-374 NTLTWDLKASVP
+374 
-386 TELKTDQVT
+386 
-395 TYTYTLTY
+395 
-403 PITLNTAGAG
+403 
-413 FVSEKAYDTNGT
+413 
-425 TTLYYYLFSKVD
+425 
-437 DSTNVPETP
+437 
-446 KTLDFNVPT
+446 
-455 VKGYLGSL
+455 
-463 SFRKVDQDGNALPG
+463 
-477 ASFAI
+477 
-482 SNTSLTG
+482 
-489 VSDTN
+489 
-494 GNVTIEGIPSGF
+494 
-506 NYTLTETKMDGYLAM
+506 
-521 DPISF
+521 
-526 KVSYGEVS
+526 
-534 KADGTSLA
+534 
-542 TVTNTKEENDKY
+542 
-554 VVIKHEYYDAD
+554 
-565 GYLYARIDDDFSHMA
+565 
-580 YKEGFVPDPDRI
+580 
-592 YEYGG
+592 
-597 MTFEAWGDATAE
+597 
-609 WVYNAE
+609 
-615 DADNMG
+615 
-621 KHDDY
+621 
-626 VITLKYKQKSEV
+626 
-638 PEVKDYTVVIH
+638 
-649 KYFDADGNLVAE
+649 
-661 VKDADFDHMLDKEG
+661 
-675 FEPVPVTTYD
+675 
-685 GVEYVVRDSYDGWVK
+685 
-700 DTTDDAISEKHNDH
+700 
-714 VYTIEYQKKSVEVKD
+714 
-729 YVVIIHK
+729 
-736 YFDADGNLVA
+736 
-746 EVRDTDFDHMLDK
+746 
-759 EGFEPMPETTYDG
+759 MPETTYDG

-821 IHKYFDVDGNLV
+821 IHKYFD
-833 AEVRDADFDHMLD
+833 ADD
-846 KEGFEPVPVTTYD
+846 
-859 GVEYVVRDSYDG
+859 
-871 WVKDTTDDAISEK
+871 
-884 HNDHVYT
+884 
-891 IEYQKKSVEV
+891 
-901 KDYVVIIHKYFDA
+901 
-914 DGNLVA
+914 NLVA

-938 MPETTY
+938 VPETTY

-1021 EGFEPE
+1021 EGFEPM

-1172 GRIIFTATNEK
+1172 GRITFTATNEK

-1206 GTYIISED
+1206 GTYLFSEE

-1238 IHVVNS
+1238 IYVVNS

-1256 PLAPGPVDP
+1256 PLVPGPVDP

>member
-70 ENEFEITLKVT
+70 ENEFEITLQVT

-101 DTSGSMDGDRLTA
+101 DTSGSMGGSRLTA
-114 AKKAAKSFVDK
+114 AKDAAKKFVDK

-146 AETIIGWTNLAQGTT
+146 AETVSGWTNLVAQGTT
-161 NFENAIKRL
+161 GKFKDAIDNL
-170 KAGGGTNMEAGLQ
+170 YVNYEFLIGYTGGTNMEAGLQ
-183 LAYNLINA
+183 LAYNLINSA
-191 GKSNLL
+191 KGENGLL
-197 KDCKNIN
+197 KDVKNVNI
-204 VILLSDGCPTY
+204 ILMSDGCPTF
-215 HVDESTRN
+215 HVKANTRN
-223 STTKVKG
+223 SLTKIEG
-230 VRGGGNEAYPEDW
+230 AEGGGNVACYVDW
-243 KSVETIAGSIRDDKI
+243 KPVETLASTITSANI
-258 NLYSVAFQTGSE
+258 NLYSVAFQTGKADFENRGFVE
-270 TFWDF
+270 TEAKHRSGFSKYDCTEE
-275 KAQPP
+275 
-280 KNGICVN
+280 GER
-287 LNHWYNGVHGRWSSE
+287 HWQMVNGVRKHGYWTYYWME
-302 QKKVSD
+302 MNVSN
-308 WMNTFSDKC
+308 WMNGFSTKG
-317 FSAKDADKLSVS
+317 FTASNADDLTIK
-329 FENIA
+329 FDNIA

-347 DPMGQF
+347 DPMGRF
-353 IHYDGVANSP
+353 IEYTGAASDTAADHNRFTYADGI
-363 ASEDNKYTFAN
+363 
-374 NTLTWDLKASVP
+374 LRWDLKSSMPEVSEAGD
-386 TELKTDQVT
+386 TT

-403 PITLNTAGAG
+403 PITLNTAAEGFEAG
-413 FVSEKAYDTNGT
+413 KAYATNGI
-425 TTLYYYLFSKVD
+425 TTLSYYLFSQVKDDTVIPEDPDTVD
-437 DSTNVPETP
+437 FT
-446 KTLDFNVPT
+446 VPT

-463 SFRKVDQDGNALPG
+463 SFRKVDQDGNALSG

-489 VSDTN
+489 VSDVN
-494 GNVTIEGIPSGF
+494 GNVTIDGIPSGF
-506 NYTLTETKMDGYLAM
+506 TYTLTETRMDGYLAL

-526 KVSYGEVS
+526 KVSYGQIS
-534 KADGTSLA
+534 KEDGTPLE
-542 TVTNTKEENDKY
+542 TVTNIKEENPKY
-554 VVIKHEYYDAD
+554 IVVKHEYYDAE
-565 GYLYARIDDDFSHMA
+565 GYLYARITDDFSHMG
-580 YKEGFVPDPDRI
+580 YKEGFEPERI
-592 YEYGG
+592 YDYGD

-609 WVYNAE
+609 WVYNAIDE
-615 DADNMG
+615 DLG

-626 VITLKYKQKSEV
+626 VITLKYKQKTEA
-638 PEVKDYTVVIH
+638 PEVKDYTVV
-649 KYFDADGNLVAE
+649 
-661 VKDADFDHMLDKEG
+661 
-675 FEPVPVTTYD
+675 
-685 GVEYVVRDSYDGWVK
+685 
-700 DTTDDAISEKHNDH
+700 
-714 VYTIEYQKKSVEVKD
+714 
-729 YVVIIHK
+729 IHK

-759 EGFEPMPETTYDG
+759 EGFEPVPETTYDG

-821 IHKYFDVDGNLV
+821 IHKYFD
-833 AEVRDADFDHMLD
+833 ADD
-846 KEGFEPVPVTTYD
+846 
-859 GVEYVVRDSYDG
+859 
-871 WVKDTTDDAISEK
+871 
-884 HNDHVYT
+884 
-891 IEYQKKSVEV
+891 
-901 KDYVVIIHKYFDA
+901 
-914 DGNLVA
+914 NLVA

-944 DGVEYV
+944 DGVEY
-950 VREIKEAWVNRT
+950 
-962 TDTVIGVTHNDHV
+962 
-975 FTIEY
+975 
-980 QVKKGAE
+980 
-987 EVKDYVVI
+987 
-995 IHKYFD
+995 
-1001 VDGNLV
+1001 
-1007 AEVRDTDFDHMLDK
+1007 
-1021 EGFEPE
+1021 
-1027 PETTYDGVEYAIRD
+1027 AIRD

-1051 DNAVGEVHNDHVFTI
+1051 DNAADGEVHNDHVFTI

-1088 DGNRDGTEIE
+1088 DGNHDGTEIE

-1172 GRIIFTATNEK
+1172 GRITFTATNEK

-1225 GDTVYVRTGSSAT
+1225 GDTVYVRAGSSAT
-1238 IHVVNS
+1238 IYVVNS

>member
-70 ENEFEITLKVT
+70 ENEFEITLQVT

-101 DTSGSMDGDRLTA
+101 DTSGSMDGSRLTA
-114 AKKAAKSFVDK
+114 AKDAAKKFVDK

-183 LAYNLINA
+183 LAYNLINS
-191 GKSNLL
+191 GKTGVL

-204 VILLSDGCPTY
+204 IVLLSDGCPTF

-223 STTKVKG
+223 RTDKVKG
-230 VRGGGNEAYPEDW
+230 VEGGGTNALKVDW
-243 KSVETIAGSIRDDKI
+243 QPVETIAGKIRADKI
-258 NLYSVAFQTGSE
+258 NLYSVAYSTGNAYFEKDYFKETRAEHREDRLFGEWYDCTEDIHPDHWQT
-270 TFWDF
+270 
-275 KAQPP
+275 
-280 KNGICVN
+280 V
-287 LNHWYNGVHGRWSSE
+287 NGVKKHGYWYTDWASV
-302 QKKVSD
+302 KVSD
-308 WMNTFSDKC
+308 WMNSFSDKC
-317 FSAKDADKLSVS
+317 FSAKDANKLSVS

-395 TYTYTLTY
+395 TYTYKLTY

-455 VKGYLGSL
+455 VKGFLGTL
-463 SFRKVDQDGNALPG
+463 SFQKVDQDGNALPG
-477 ASFAI
+477 ASFTI
-482 SNTSLTG
+482 DGTEFTG
-489 VSDTN
+489 VSNEN
-494 GNVTIEGIPSGF
+494 GAVSIQGLPSGF
-506 NYTLTETKMDGYLAM
+506 EYTLIEDQMDGYEALQ
-521 DPISF
+521 PIAIR
-526 KVSYGEVS
+526 VSYGQVT
-534 KADGTSLA
+534 KLDGTPLE
-542 TVTNTKEENDKY
+542 TVTNIKEENPKY
-554 VVIKHEYYDAD
+554 IVVKHEYYDAK
-565 GYLYARIDDDFSHMA
+565 GTARYAVITEDHID
-580 YKEGFVPDPDRI
+580 YVENFVPVRN
-592 YEYGG
+592 YNYGN
-597 MTFEAWGDATAE
+597 MTFEAWGDATATWE
-609 WVYNAE
+609 NNATDE
-615 DADNMG
+615 DMDT
-621 KHDDY
+621 HDDY
-626 VITLKYKQKSEV
+626 VITLKYKQKA
-638 PEVKDYTVVIH
+638 EVKDYTVV
-649 KYFDADGNLVAE
+649 
-661 VKDADFDHMLDKEG
+661 
-675 FEPVPVTTYD
+675 
-685 GVEYVVRDSYDGWVK
+685 
-700 DTTDDAISEKHNDH
+700 
-714 VYTIEYQKKSVEVKD
+714 
-729 YVVIIHK
+729 IHK

-759 EGFEPMPETTYDG
+759 EGFEPVPETTYDG
-772 VEYVVREIKEAW
+772 EEYEVRGRYDEWHMNIVDEA
-784 VNRTTDTVIGVT
+784 VDET

-807 VKKGAEEVKDYVVI
+807 VKKGAEEVKDYTVV
-821 IHKYFDVDGNLV
+821 
-833 AEVRDADFDHMLD
+833 
-846 KEGFEPVPVTTYD
+846 
-859 GVEYVVRDSYDG
+859 
-871 WVKDTTDDAISEK
+871 
-884 HNDHVYT
+884 
-891 IEYQKKSVEV
+891 
-901 KDYVVIIHKYFDA
+901 IHKYFDA

-938 MPETTY
+938 VPETTY
-944 DGVEYV
+944 DGEEYE
-950 VREIKEAWVNRT
+950 VRGRYDEWHMNIVDEAV
-962 TDTVIGVTHNDHV
+962 DETHNDHV

-1021 EGFEPE
+1021 EGFEPM
-1027 PETTYDGVEYAIRD
+1027 PETTYDGVEYVVRRID
-1041 SYDGWVLNTT
+1041 EGWVNHTT
-1051 DNAVGEVHNDHVFTI
+1051 DNAVGEVHNEHWYTI

-1172 GRIIFTATNEK
+1172 GRITFTATNEK

-1265 VKPGDSDEVI
+1265 VKPGDSDEAI

>member
-70 ENEFEITLKVT
+70 ENEFEITLQVT

-87 EIPTSSDAAVVLVM
+87 EIPTSSDSAVVLVM
-101 DTSGSMDGDRLTA
+101 DTSGSMGGSRLTA
-114 AKKAAKSFVDK
+114 AKDAAKKFVDK

-132 TDKRYAALVEFAND
+132 TDKRYAALVEFDSD
-146 AETIIGWTNLAQGTT
+146 AKTVSGWTNLAQGTG
-161 NFENAIKRL
+161 NFEDAIDNL
-170 KAGGGTNMEAGLQ
+170 YVNYEFLIGYTGGTNMEGGLQ
-183 LAYNLINA
+183 LAYNLINSA
-191 GKSNLL
+191 KGENGLL
-197 KDCKNIN
+197 KDVKNVNI
-204 VILLSDGCPTY
+204 ILMSDGCPTF
-215 HVDESTRN
+215 HVKANTRN
-223 STTKVKG
+223 SLTKIEG
-230 VRGGGNEAYPEDW
+230 AEGGGNVACYVDW
-243 KSVETIAGSIRDDKI
+243 KPVETLASTITSANI
-258 NLYSVAFQTGSE
+258 NLYSVAFQTGKADFENRGFVE
-270 TFWDF
+270 TEAKHRSGFSKYDCTEE
-275 KAQPP
+275 
-280 KNGICVN
+280 GER
-287 LNHWYNGVHGRWSSE
+287 HWQMVNGVRKHGYWTYYWME
-302 QKKVSD
+302 MNVSN
-308 WMNTFSDKC
+308 WMNGFSTKG
-317 FSAKDADKLSVS
+317 FTASNADDLTIK
-329 FENIA
+329 FDNIA

-347 DPMGQF
+347 DPMGRF
-353 IHYDGVANSP
+353 IEYAGAASDTAADHNRFTYADGI
-363 ASEDNKYTFAN
+363 
-374 NTLTWDLKASVP
+374 LRWDLKSSMPEVSEAGD
-386 TELKTDQVT
+386 TT

-403 PITLNTAGAG
+403 PITLNTAAEGFEAG
-413 FVSEKAYDTNGT
+413 KAYATNGT

-446 KTLDFNVPT
+446 KTLNFDVPT

-463 SFRKVDQDGNALPG
+463 SFRKVDQDGNALSG

-506 NYTLTETKMDGYLAM
+506 NYTLTEIKMDGYEALE
-521 DPISF
+521 PIAF

-534 KADGTSLA
+534 KANGDPLK

-609 WVYNAE
+609 WVYNAIDE
-615 DADNMG
+615 DLG

-638 PEVKDYTVVIH
+638 E
-649 KYFDADGNLVAE
+649 
-661 VKDADFDHMLDKEG
+661 
-675 FEPVPVTTYD
+675 
-685 GVEYVVRDSYDGWVK
+685 
-700 DTTDDAISEKHNDH
+700 
-714 VYTIEYQKKSVEVKD
+714 EVKD

-736 YFDADGNLVA
+736 YFDADDNLVA

-759 EGFEPMPETTYDG
+759 EGFQPEPETTYDG
-772 VEYVVREIKEAW
+772 VEYAIRDSYDGW
-784 VNRTTDTVIGVT
+784 VLNTTDNAVGEV

-807 VKKGAEEVKDYVVI
+807 VKKEAEEVKDYVVI
-821 IHKYFDVDGNLV
+821 IHKYFDADDNL
-833 AEVRDADFDHMLD
+833 
-846 KEGFEPVPVTTYD
+846 
-859 GVEYVVRDSYDG
+859 
-871 WVKDTTDDAISEK
+871 I
-884 HNDHVYT
+884 
-891 IEYQKKSVEV
+891 
-901 KDYVVIIHKYFDA
+901 
-914 DGNLVA
+914 A

-928 HMLDKEGFEP
+928 HMLDKEGF
-938 MPETTY
+938 
-944 DGVEYV
+944 
-950 VREIKEAWVNRT
+950 
-962 TDTVIGVTHNDHV
+962 
-975 FTIEY
+975 
-980 QVKKGAE
+980 Q
-987 EVKDYVVI
+987 
-995 IHKYFD
+995 
-1001 VDGNLV
+1001 
-1007 AEVRDTDFDHMLDK
+1007 
-1021 EGFEPE
+1021 PE

-1088 DGNRDGTEIE
+1088 DGNHDGTEIE
-1098 EFDYSEDFA
+1098 EFDYSEDFVA

-1172 GRIIFTATNEK
+1172 GRITFTATNEK

-1238 IHVVNS
+1238 IYVVNS

-1275 DDETTPLVDPPK
+1275 DDETTPLADPPK

>member
-70 ENEFEITLKVT
+70 ENEFEITLQVT

-101 DTSGSMDGDRLTA
+101 DTSGSMDGSRLTA
-114 AKKAAKSFVDK
+114 AKDAAKKFVDK

-183 LAYNLINA
+183 LAYNLINS
-191 GKSNLL
+191 GKTGVL

-204 VILLSDGCPTY
+204 IVLLSDGCPTF

-243 KSVETIAGSIRDDKI
+243 KPVETIAGSIRDDKI
-258 NLYSVAFQTGSE
+258 NLYSVAFQTGSA

-280 KNGICVN
+280 KNGDCWN
-287 LNHWYNGVHGRWSSE
+287 LDHWYNGVHGRWSKE

-317 FSAKDADKLSVS
+317 FTAGEIDDLSVK

-347 DPMGQF
+347 DPMGRF
-353 IHYDGVANSP
+353 IEYTGAASDTAADHNRFTYADGI
-363 ASEDNKYTFAN
+363 
-374 NTLTWDLKASVP
+374 LRWDLKSSMPEVSEAGD
-386 TELKTDQVT
+386 TT

-403 PITLNTAGAG
+403 PITLNTAAEGFEAG
-413 FVSEKAYDTNGT
+413 KAYATNGT
-425 TTLYYYLFSKVD
+425 TTLSYYLFSQVKDDTVIPENPNTVD
-437 DSTNVPETP
+437 FT
-446 KTLDFNVPT
+446 VPT
-455 VKGYLGSL
+455 VKGYLGTL
-463 SFRKVDQDGNALPG
+463 SFRKVDQDGNALSG

-494 GNVTIEGIPSGF
+494 GNVTIAGIPSGF
-506 NYTLTETKMDGYLAM
+506 TYTLTETKMDGYEALE
-521 DPISF
+521 PIPF
-526 KVSYGEVS
+526 QVSYGVVS

-542 TVTNTKEENDKY
+542 TVTNTKEANPKY
-554 VVIKHEYYDAD
+554 IVVKHEYYDAK
-565 GYLYARIDDDFSHMA
+565 GTARYAVITEDHID
-580 YKEGFVPDPDRI
+580 YVENFVPVRN
-592 YEYGG
+592 YNYGN

-609 WVYNAE
+609 WVYNAIDE
-615 DADNMG
+615 DLG

-626 VITLKYKQKSEV
+626 VITLKYKQKTEA

-661 VKDADFDHMLDKEG
+661 VKDTDFDHMLDKEG
-675 FEPVPVTTYD
+675 FEPV
-685 GVEYVVRDSYDGWVK
+685 
-700 DTTDDAISEKHNDH
+700 
-714 VYTIEYQKKSVEVKD
+714 
-729 YVVIIHK
+729 
-736 YFDADGNLVA
+736 
-746 EVRDTDFDHMLDK
+746 
-759 EGFEPMPETTYDG
+759 
-772 VEYVVREIKEAW
+772 
-784 VNRTTDTVIGVT
+784 
-796 HNDHVFTIEYQ
+796 
-807 VKKGAEEVKDYVVI
+807 
-821 IHKYFDVDGNLV
+821 
-833 AEVRDADFDHMLD
+833 
-846 KEGFEPVPVTTYD
+846 
-859 GVEYVVRDSYDG
+859 
-871 WVKDTTDDAISEK
+871 
-884 HNDHVYT
+884 
-891 IEYQKKSVEV
+891 
-901 KDYVVIIHKYFDA
+901 
-914 DGNLVA
+914 
-920 EVRDTDFD
+920 
-928 HMLDKEGFEP
+928 
-938 MPETTY
+938 PETTY

-1021 EGFEPE
+1021 EGFQPE

-1051 DNAVGEVHNDHVFTI
+1051 DNAVGEVHNDHVFTIEYQVKKGAEEVKDYVVIIHKYFDVDGNLVAEVRDTDFDHMLDKEGFEPMPETTYDGVEYVVRGIDEGWVNHTTDNAVGEVHNEHWYTI

-1172 GRIIFTATNEK
+1172 GRITFTATNEK

-1225 GDTVYVRTGSSAT
+1225 GNTVYVRTGSSAT
-1238 IHVVNS
+1238 IYVVNS

>member
-70 ENEFEITLKVT
+70 ENEFEITLQVT

-101 DTSGSMDGDRLTA
+101 DTSGSMGGSRLTA
-114 AKKAAKSFVDK
+114 AKDAAKKFVDK

-132 TDKRYAALVEFAND
+132 TDKRYAALVQFASD
-146 AETIIGWTNLAQGTT
+146 ATTISGWKNLAGVSTSSFKSAINNLFVEWSNYYGTWT
-161 NFENAIKRL
+161 
-170 KAGGGTNMEAGLQ
+170 GGTNMEGGLQ
-183 LAYNLINA
+183 LAYNLINSA
-191 GKSNLL
+191 KGENGLL
-197 KDCKNIN
+197 KDVKNVNI
-204 VILLSDGCPTY
+204 ILMSDGCPTF
-215 HVDESTRN
+215 HVKANTRN
-223 STTKVKG
+223 SLTKIEG
-230 VRGGGNEAYPEDW
+230 AEGGGNVACYVDW
-243 KSVETIAGSIRDDKI
+243 KPVETLASTITSANI
-258 NLYSVAFQTGSE
+258 NLYSVAFQTGKADFENRGFVE
-270 TFWDF
+270 TEAKHRSGFSKYDCTEE
-275 KAQPP
+275 
-280 KNGICVN
+280 GER
-287 LNHWYNGVHGRWSSE
+287 HWQMVNGVRKHGYWTYYWME
-302 QKKVSD
+302 MNVSN
-308 WMNTFSDKC
+308 WMNGFSTKG
-317 FSAKDADKLSVS
+317 FTASNADDLTIK
-329 FENIA
+329 FDNIA

-347 DPMGQF
+347 DPMGRF
-353 IHYDGVANSP
+353 IEYTGAASDTAADHNRFTYADGI
-363 ASEDNKYTFAN
+363 
-374 NTLTWDLKASVP
+374 LRWDLKSSMPEVSEAGD
-386 TELKTDQVT
+386 TT

-403 PITLNTAGAG
+403 PITLNTAAEGFEAG
-413 FVSEKAYDTNGT
+413 KAYATNGT
-425 TTLYYYLFSKVD
+425 TTLSYYLFSQVKDDTVIPEDPDTVD
-437 DSTNVPETP
+437 FT
-446 KTLDFNVPT
+446 VPT
-455 VKGYLGSL
+455 VKGYLGTL
-463 SFRKVDQDGNALPG
+463 SFRKVDQDGNALSG

-506 NYTLTETKMDGYLAM
+506 TYTLTETKMDGYTALE
-521 DPISF
+521 PIPF
-526 KVSYGEVS
+526 QVSYGVVS
-534 KADGTSLA
+534 KANGDPLE
-542 TVTNTKEENDKY
+542 TVINTKEANPKY
-554 VVIKHEYYDAD
+554 IVVKHEYYDAE
-565 GYLYARIDDDFSHMA
+565 GYLYARITDDFSHMG
-580 YKEGFVPDPDRI
+580 YKEGFEPERI
-592 YEYGG
+592 YDYGD

-609 WVYNAE
+609 WVYNAIDE
-615 DADNMG
+615 DLG

-626 VITLKYKQKSEV
+626 VITLKYKQKTEV
-638 PEVKDYTVVIH
+638 P
-649 KYFDADGNLVAE
+649 
-661 VKDADFDHMLDKEG
+661 
-675 FEPVPVTTYD
+675 
-685 GVEYVVRDSYDGWVK
+685 
-700 DTTDDAISEKHNDH
+700 
-714 VYTIEYQKKSVEVKD
+714 EVKD

-746 EVRDTDFDHMLDK
+746 EVKDTDFDHMLDK
-759 EGFEPMPETTYDG
+759 EGFEP
-772 VEYVVREIKEAW
+772 V
-784 VNRTTDTVIGVT
+784 
-796 HNDHVFTIEYQ
+796 
-807 VKKGAEEVKDYVVI
+807 
-821 IHKYFDVDGNLV
+821 
-833 AEVRDADFDHMLD
+833 
-846 KEGFEPVPVTTYD
+846 
-859 GVEYVVRDSYDG
+859 
-871 WVKDTTDDAISEK
+871 
-884 HNDHVYT
+884 
-891 IEYQKKSVEV
+891 
-901 KDYVVIIHKYFDA
+901 
-914 DGNLVA
+914 
-920 EVRDTDFD
+920 
-928 HMLDKEGFEP
+928 
-938 MPETTY
+938 
-944 DGVEYV
+944 
-950 VREIKEAWVNRT
+950 
-962 TDTVIGVTHNDHV
+962 
-975 FTIEY
+975 
-980 QVKKGAE
+980 
-987 EVKDYVVI
+987 
-995 IHKYFD
+995 
-1001 VDGNLV
+1001 
-1007 AEVRDTDFDHMLDK
+1007 
-1021 EGFEPE
+1021 

-1088 DGNRDGTEIE
+1088 DGNHDGTEIE
-1098 EFDYSEDFA
+1098 EFDYSEDFVA

-1172 GRIIFTATNEK
+1172 GRITFTATNEK

-1238 IHVVNS
+1238 IYVVNS

-1256 PLAPGPVDP
+1256 PLTPGPVDP

-1275 DDETTPLVDPPK
+1275 DDETTPLVNPPK

-1306 VGAVV
+1306 VGTVV

>member
-70 ENEFEITLKVT
+70 ENEFEITLQVT

-101 DTSGSMDGDRLTA
+101 DTSNSMSTKTGKKKNDPIRMKAARTA
-114 AKKAAKSFVDK
+114 AQNFLDN
-125 YVKDSKP
+125 YVKGEGVTKG
-132 TDKRYAALVEFAND
+132 RYAAVVKFGSH
-146 AETIIGWTNLAQGTT
+146 AEVVSNWTDVAADKAASLKNTIDGISYQSGDN
-161 NFENAIKRL
+161 
-170 KAGGGTNMEAGLQ
+170 GGTNMEGGLQ
-183 LAYNLINA
+183 LAYNLINSEK
-191 GKSNLL
+191 GENGLL
-197 KDCKNIN
+197 KDVKNVNI
-204 VILLSDGCPTY
+204 ILMSDGCPTF

-223 STTKVKG
+223 RTDKVKG
-230 VRGGGNEAYPEDW
+230 VEGGGNVAYPEDW
-243 KSVETIAGSIRDDKI
+243 KNVESLAGSIRDDKI

-280 KNGICVN
+280 KNGFCVSP
-287 LNHWYNGVHGRWSSE
+287 NHWYNDVHGRWSSE
-302 QKKVSD
+302 QKNVAD
-308 WMNTFSDKC
+308 WMNSFSTKG
-317 FSAKDADKLSVS
+317 FAASNADDLTIK
-329 FENIA
+329 FDNIA
-334 KLIKLGAQAWKVT
+334 KLIKLGAQAWNVT

-353 IHYDGVANSP
+353 IEYAGAASDTAADHNRFTYADGILRWNLKSSTPEV
-363 ASEDNKYTFAN
+363 SEAG
-374 NTLTWDLKASVP
+374 NT
-386 TELKTDQVT
+386 T

-403 PITLNTAGAG
+403 PITLNTAAEGFEAG
-413 FVSEKAYDTNGT
+413 KAYATNGT
-425 TTLYYYLFSKVD
+425 TTLSYYLFSQVKDDTVIPENPDTVD
-437 DSTNVPETP
+437 FT
-446 KTLDFNVPT
+446 VPT
-455 VKGYLGSL
+455 VKGYLGTL
-463 SFRKVDQDGNALPG
+463 SFRKVDQDDNALSG

-506 NYTLTETKMDGYLAM
+506 NYTLTETKMDGYEALE
-521 DPISF
+521 PIPF
-526 KVSYGEVS
+526 QVSYGEVS

-542 TVTNTKEENDKY
+542 TVTNTKEANPKY
-554 VVIKHEYYDAD
+554 IVVKHEYYDAE
-565 GYLYARIDDDFSHMA
+565 GYLYARITDDFSHMG
-580 YKEGFVPDPDRI
+580 YKEGFEPERI
-592 YEYGG
+592 YDYGD

-609 WVYNAE
+609 WVYNATDE
-615 DADNMG
+615 NLG
-621 KHDDY
+621 THDDY
-626 VITLKYKQKSEV
+626 VIILKYKQKTEV

-661 VKDADFDHMLDKEG
+661 VKDTDFDHMLDKEG
-675 FEPVPVTTYD
+675 FEPV
-685 GVEYVVRDSYDGWVK
+685 
-700 DTTDDAISEKHNDH
+700 
-714 VYTIEYQKKSVEVKD
+714 
-729 YVVIIHK
+729 
-736 YFDADGNLVA
+736 
-746 EVRDTDFDHMLDK
+746 
-759 EGFEPMPETTYDG
+759 
-772 VEYVVREIKEAW
+772 
-784 VNRTTDTVIGVT
+784 
-796 HNDHVFTIEYQ
+796 
-807 VKKGAEEVKDYVVI
+807 
-821 IHKYFDVDGNLV
+821 
-833 AEVRDADFDHMLD
+833 
-846 KEGFEPVPVTTYD
+846 
-859 GVEYVVRDSYDG
+859 
-871 WVKDTTDDAISEK
+871 
-884 HNDHVYT
+884 
-891 IEYQKKSVEV
+891 
-901 KDYVVIIHKYFDA
+901 
-914 DGNLVA
+914 
-920 EVRDTDFD
+920 
-928 HMLDKEGFEP
+928 
-938 MPETTY
+938 PETTY

-1021 EGFEPE
+1021 EGFEPM
-1027 PETTYDGVEYAIRD
+1027 PETTYDGVEYVVRGID
-1041 SYDGWVLNTT
+1041 EGWVNHTT
-1051 DNAVGEVHNDHVFTI
+1051 DNAVGEVHNEHWYTI

-1088 DGNRDGTEIE
+1088 DGNHDGTEIE

-1142 RTTELPPN
+1142 RTTETPPT
-1150 PPVVDDTII
+1150 PVVNDTVI

-1172 GRIIFTATNEK
+1172 GRITFTATNEK
-1183 TGRSYTGTLRAGRN
+1183 TGRTYTGTLRAGRN

-1238 IHVVNS
+1238 IYVVNS

-1275 DDETTPLVDPPK
+1275 DDETTPLVNPPK

-1293 GLSVLFGAAAAAL
+1293 GLSVLFGAAVAAL

>member
-70 ENEFEITLKVT
+70 ENEFEITLQVT

-101 DTSGSMDGDRLTA
+101 DTSGSMGGSRLTA
-114 AKKAAKSFVDK
+114 AKDAAEKFVDK

-146 AETIIGWTNLAQGTT
+146 AKTVSGWTNLAQGTG
-161 NFENAIKRL
+161 NFIDAIDRL
-170 KAGGGTNMEAGLQ
+170 YVEWNIFDGYTGGTNMEGGLQ
-183 LAYNLINA
+183 LAYNLINSA
-191 GKSNLL
+191 KGENGLL
-197 KDCKNIN
+197 KDVKNVNI
-204 VILLSDGCPTY
+204 ILMSDGCPTF
-215 HVDESTRN
+215 HVKANTRN
-223 STTKVKG
+223 SLTKIEG
-230 VRGGGNEAYPEDW
+230 AEGGGNVACYVDW
-243 KSVETIAGSIRDDKI
+243 KPVETLASTITSANI
-258 NLYSVAFQTGSE
+258 NLYSVAFQTGKADFENRGFVE
-270 TFWDF
+270 TEAKHRSGFSKYDCTEE
-275 KAQPP
+275 
-280 KNGICVN
+280 GER
-287 LNHWYNGVHGRWSSE
+287 HWQMVNGVRKHGYWTYYWME
-302 QKKVSD
+302 MNVSN
-308 WMNTFSDKC
+308 WMNGFSTKG
-317 FSAKDADKLSVS
+317 FTASNADDLTIK
-329 FENIA
+329 FDNIA

-347 DPMGQF
+347 DPMGRF
-353 IHYDGVANSP
+353 IEYTGAASDTAADHNRFTYADGI
-363 ASEDNKYTFAN
+363 
-374 NTLTWDLKASVP
+374 LRWDLKSSMPEVSEAGD
-386 TELKTDQVT
+386 TT

-403 PITLNTAGAG
+403 PITLNTAAEGFEAG
-413 FVSEKAYDTNGT
+413 KAYATNGT
-425 TTLYYYLFSKVD
+425 TTLSYYLFSQVKDDTVIPEDPDTVD
-437 DSTNVPETP
+437 FTVPM
-446 KTLDFNVPT
+446 
-455 VKGYLGSL
+455 VKGFLGTL
-463 SFRKVDQDGNALPG
+463 SFRKVDQDGNALSG

-506 NYTLTETKMDGYLAM
+506 NYTLTETKMDGYEALE
-521 DPISF
+521 PIAF
-526 KVSYGEVS
+526 KVSYGVVS

-542 TVTNTKEENDKY
+542 TVTNTKEANPKY
-554 VVIKHEYYDAD
+554 IVVKHEYYDAK
-565 GYLYARIDDDFSHMA
+565 GTARYAVITEDHID
-580 YKEGFVPDPDRI
+580 YVENFVPVRN
-592 YEYGG
+592 YNYGN
-597 MTFEAWGDATAE
+597 MTFEAWGDATGTWE
-609 WVYNAE
+609 NNATDE
-615 DADNMG
+615 DMDT
-621 KHDDY
+621 HDDY
-626 VITLKYKQKSEV
+626 VITLKYKQKA
-638 PEVKDYTVVIH
+638 EVKDYTVVIH

-661 VKDADFDHMLDKEG
+661 VKDTDFDHMLDKEG
-675 FEPVPVTTYD
+675 FEPV
-685 GVEYVVRDSYDGWVK
+685 
-700 DTTDDAISEKHNDH
+700 
-714 VYTIEYQKKSVEVKD
+714 
-729 YVVIIHK
+729 
-736 YFDADGNLVA
+736 
-746 EVRDTDFDHMLDK
+746 
-759 EGFEPMPETTYDG
+759 
-772 VEYVVREIKEAW
+772 
-784 VNRTTDTVIGVT
+784 
-796 HNDHVFTIEYQ
+796 
-807 VKKGAEEVKDYVVI
+807 
-821 IHKYFDVDGNLV
+821 
-833 AEVRDADFDHMLD
+833 
-846 KEGFEPVPVTTYD
+846 
-859 GVEYVVRDSYDG
+859 
-871 WVKDTTDDAISEK
+871 
-884 HNDHVYT
+884 
-891 IEYQKKSVEV
+891 
-901 KDYVVIIHKYFDA
+901 
-914 DGNLVA
+914 
-920 EVRDTDFD
+920 
-928 HMLDKEGFEP
+928 
-938 MPETTY
+938 PETTY

-1021 EGFEPE
+1021 EGFQPE

-1051 DNAVGEVHNDHVFTI
+1051 DNAVGEVHNEHWYTI

-1088 DGNRDGTEIE
+1088 DGNHDGTEIE

-1172 GRIIFTATNEK
+1172 GRITFTATNEK

-1238 IHVVNS
+1238 IYVVNS

-1256 PLAPGPVDP
+1256 PLVPGPVDP